1 MVCAEFS
8 VCFWHCSW
16 SSHFCPRLRWQRI
29 RRGLTKPSPRP
40 SQWTGTRR
48 RPIPPAQEQPKNENP
63 PAPEEPKT
71 FTVTYTDGVG
81 GAVFDNEVHS
91 NLPSGT
97 ATPAFSGSLAREGY
111 TFAGW
116 NPAVAET
123 VTADVTYAAKWEEG
137 KTGPRRVTLPTI
149 PGPDVDLAAL
159 DTGHKIDVRF
169 TVLYVGDE
177 FNIGYNYGSSEKTK
191 FVCQY
196 KTNHSDTAYNNHT
209 IAISDIKAAASR
221 ASVNSGY
228 QIVGWSKESNAN
240 PTTWSLNKSGT
251 TACNKGSTI
260 YLVAKNPNPTTKYT
274 YTLNYDANGGTGA
287 PSADS
292 WSTTDAS
299 IRYHSF
305 TVKNTIP
312 TREGYVFKGWKAKD
326 GADTIYAGGA
336 LCSVSQ
342 QGNDVVKNGNTW
354 TRTLYAVWEEAVPS
368 KPEWSDIRRE
378 MQKVSVHVT
387 CINPDVNHTEKTYSY
402 KESNDDTIGS
412 VQDSAGSYTCTVTV
426 HLGRYRLQYNQD
438 FNREHEFASSLTAD
452 VVLQYNGTGWV
463 IASALPLELKL
474 TCGSAPTPNPPGSD
488 VLNSLKV
495 LVKCDSKTYHFE
507 KPYKMDDGDYRLEKV
522 DDNTYTVIVL
532 ADKYV
537 EKYNAVYPGHT
548 LFDNNTKTIK
558 LVYRYGAWTVVGSNG
573 VTFNVSCEQKYTV
586 TYTDGVDGEVIF
598 ADQVSYKK
606 PGEKTPKFRGT
617 PTRTGYKFI
626 GWEPAVVGTVTA
638 NATYTAQWVSISD
651 LDPAPELVS
660 SLYMNFQCTNENASH
675 DHRSEMIAIGY
686 GIGAGGVIV
695 TDAAGNPVYNKDGNI
710 TAVITFYQDS
720 GFLNEYNKRTGV
732 AHRYADYEPKT
743 KSVDGVLIGEVFH
756 MYKKDYPVVFDV
768 VCGSLYTVT
777 YKDGTNG
784 TVFADDVHSN
794 LNANA
799 ATPAFVGGT
808 PTRPGYVFTGWNPAV
823 AATVTGNAT
832 YTAVWEKDANGNGKP
847 DKDEEKYTVTYT
859 DGVEN
864 EEIFADET
872 YSDLLS
878 GTATPA
884 FNGTPTRKGYAFTGW
899 NPAVAATVTGNATY
913 AAVWEEAAP
922 PKPDKPTPPTD
933 EIGGATVAV
942 KCITGHGDL
951 SWKIDSSTFTVG
963 EVTGDDTTGYTCTV
977 TVQAEVYVNAFNS
990 DKKAN
995 GVKHTL
1001 ADDAEKTFTMTYVN
1015 GAWTGP
1021 TNPAVTFEVKCEEE
1035 LVPVHLVIYRN
1046 GDTSKAYK
1054 DVALESQP
1062 KGHVIDLSTIDIAD
1076 YYTGNYEFY
1085 GWYDDGAWNN
1095 YKANPAN
1102 PPAGLK
1108 EKTVNGWTNLKC
1120 MVYDKYQVV
1129 YFQSE
1134 EALRDF
1140 QNDHSKTEGRLYSTT
1155 ALFGSTLPTADAPT
1169 PTRTGYTF
1177 KFWSR
1182 EGQNGDV
1189 TGQTVNGWTNLYAVW
1204 EKNTYTVTY
1213 TDGVDGEAFADQA
1226 YTAKYEDATP
1236 AFEGTPTRKGF
1247 VFDGWNPEV
1256 AETVTEDV
1264 TYTAQWKPVQP
1275 DKKAIE
1281 GAIGRGVAVVC
1292 DNQNVK
1298 HGAKAYKVTL
1308 GEYTASNVMGTAAD
1322 GYTCT
1327 VTVRAAKFIEK
1338 YSSDMS
1344 DAVHTLIAGEPAEK
1358 TIELKWNGEKWV
1370 AETELPVTFHTL
1382 CPPEQPSKKDIEGAI
1397 GRGVKIVCDNQNVKH
1412 GGKDYKPT
1420 QGEYTVSDVTGTASE
1435 GYTCTITV
1443 KAAKIIEKYSSDMGK
1458 THALIVGEQAE
1469 KTVELKWDGE
1479 KWVAK
1484 TELPITFH
1492 VECPPEK
1499 PTYDELKGL
1508 GINAKV
1514 DCTTTTAHNG
1524 KSYTLIED
1532 TYNVSDPE
1540 RKGTAYTCI
1549 LTVNA
1554 KDYVAKYNAEEN
1566 VGPHTLDDRDSKTIE
1581 LTWNGEKW
1589 TAAETSVTFNVKCE
1603 LLTVTYTDGV
1613 KGEEVFADVVY
1624 NDIPYGTNTPAFGTK
1639 DPTRKGYKFLGWE
1652 PVVADTVT
1660 ENATYVAQWEK
1671 LYTVTYTDGAK
1682 GKAFEDQ
1689 VFTDL
1694 ESGTKTPEFNGTPTR
1709 KGYKFLGWEPVVADT
1724 VTENV
1729 TYTAP
1734 VGRTLHRYLHRRRE
1748 GQGVQGS
1755 GLQRS

>member
-1 MVCAEFS
+1 MKNHGLRRIFSLFLALFMVFTLLPTTALAED
-8 VCFWHCSW
+8 
-16 SSHFCPRLRWQRI
+16 
-29 RRGLTKPSPRP
+29 T
-40 SQWTGTRR
+40 TGADETQ
-48 RPIPPAQEQPKNENP
+48 PKTVVVNEGEKKTDPPAQEQPKDEDP
-63 PAPEEPKT
+63 PAPEDPKT
-71 FTVTYTDGVG
+71 FTVTYTDGAD
-81 GAVFDNEVHS
+81 GAVFADKVYS
-91 NLPSGT
+91 NLSSGA
-97 ATPAFSGSLAREGY
+97 ATPAFNGTPERKGY

-116 NPAVAET
+116 NPAVAGT
-123 VTADVTYAAKWEEG
+123 VTADVTYAAQWEAV
-137 KTGPRRVTLPTI
+137 KKRVTVPTI
-149 PGPDVDLAAL
+149 PEPDVNPAAL
-159 DTGHKIDVRF
+159 NTGHKIDVTF

-177 FNIGYNYGSSEKTK
+177 FRIGYNYGSSEKTK

-196 KTNHSDTAYNNHT
+196 SSNHSDTAYNNHT
-209 IAISDIKAAASR
+209 IAISDIKAAAGR
-221 ASVNSGY
+221 ATVNSGY
-228 QIVGWSKESNAN
+228 TIVGWSKESNAN

-292 WSTTDAS
+292 WSTTDAA

-326 GADTIYAGGA
+326 GSDTIYTGGT

-354 TRTLYAVWEEAVPS
+354 TRTLYAVWEEDAPAKPTAPDNDTVKALLGENAVQIICTNAQIGHGS
-368 KPEWSDIRRE
+368 KTFGLIDGTFTVYQSNNRCEVVINSLSPYVNEFNAAVSVPAGTHITDNSMAGQNRTKINLVWSDG
-378 MQKVSVHVT
+378 KWTAADAPAKYHVLCSLQPVEPT
-387 CINPDVNHTEKTYSY
+387 TPGEGDLENIEKLVRIVCDRNIHDA
-402 KESNDDTIGS
+402 KEYGVI
-412 VQDSAGSYTCTVTV
+412 AGSCEFGGIDMTGDVPTCPVTIRAAKYV
-426 HLGRYRLQYNQD
+426 
-438 FNREHEFASSLTAD
+438 EA
-452 VVLQYNGTGWV
+452 YNGTIGVEHTITGDTERLLILAWDANNNV
-463 IASALPLELKL
+463 WRPM
-474 TCGSAPTPNPPGSD
+474 TDTP
-488 VLNSLKV
+488 
-495 LVKCDSKTYHFE
+495 
-507 KPYKMDDGDYRLEKV
+507 
-522 DDNTYTVIVL
+522 
-532 ADKYV
+532 
-537 EKYNAVYPGHT
+537 
-548 LFDNNTKTIK
+548 
-558 LVYRYGAWTVVGSNG
+558 
-573 VTFNVSCEQKYTV
+573 VTF
-586 TYTDGVDGEVIF
+586 
-598 ADQVSYKK
+598 
-606 PGEKTPKFRGT
+606 
-617 PTRTGYKFI
+617 
-626 GWEPAVVGTVTA
+626 
-638 NATYTAQWVSISD
+638 
-651 LDPAPELVS
+651 
-660 SLYMNFQCTNENASH
+660 
-675 DHRSEMIAIGY
+675 
-686 GIGAGGVIV
+686 
-695 TDAAGNPVYNKDGNI
+695 PV
-710 TAVITFYQDS
+710 
-720 GFLNEYNKRTGV
+720 E
-732 AHRYADYEPKT
+732 
-743 KSVDGVLIGEVFH
+743 
-756 MYKKDYPVVFDV
+756 
-768 VCGSLYTVT
+768 
-777 YKDGTNG
+777 
-784 TVFADDVHSN
+784 
-794 LNANA
+794 
-799 ATPAFVGGT
+799 
-808 PTRPGYVFTGWNPAV
+808 
-823 AATVTGNAT
+823 
-832 YTAVWEKDANGNGKP
+832 
-847 DKDEEKYTVTYT
+847 
-859 DGVEN
+859 
-864 EEIFADET
+864 
-872 YSDLLS
+872 
-878 GTATPA
+878 
-884 FNGTPTRKGYAFTGW
+884 
-899 NPAVAATVTGNATY
+899 
-913 AAVWEEAAP
+913 
-922 PKPDKPTPPTD
+922 
-933 EIGGATVAV
+933 
-942 KCITGHGDL
+942 
-951 SWKIDSSTFTVG
+951 
-963 EVTGDDTTGYTCTV
+963 
-977 TVQAEVYVNAFNS
+977 
-990 DKKAN
+990 
-995 GVKHTL
+995 
-1001 ADDAEKTFTMTYVN
+1001 
-1015 GAWTGP
+1015 
-1021 TNPAVTFEVKCEEE
+1021 CEEE
-1035 LVPVHLVIYRN
+1035 LFPVHLVIYRN

-1054 DVALESQP
+1054 DIPLESQP

-1085 GWYDDGAWNN
+1085 GWYDDGLFNI
-1095 YKANPAN
+1095 YKSDPAN

-1134 EALRDF
+1134 EAWRDF

-1155 ALFGSTLPTADAPT
+1155 APFGSTLPTADAPT

-1213 TDGVDGEAFADQA
+1213 TDGVNGEAFADQA

-1236 AFEGTPTRKGF
+1236 AFEGTPARAGYKFLGWEPTVAETVTENATYVAQWEKLYTVTYTDGVDGKAFKDDVHSDLEKDTPTPAFSGDTPTRKGF

-1292 DNQNVK
+1292 DNQNVN
-1298 HGAKAYKVTL
+1298 HGEKKYKPTL
-1308 GEYTASNVMGTAAD
+1308 GEYTVSNVMGTAAD

-1327 VTVRAAKFIEK
+1327 VTVRAAKFVEK
-1338 YSSDMS
+1338 YSSDMG

-1397 GRGVKIVCDNQNVKH
+1397 GRGVKIVCDNQNVNH
-1412 GGKDYKPT
+1412 WGKDYKPT

-1469 KTVELKWDGE
+1469 KTVELKWNGE

-1524 KSYTLIED
+1524 KSYTLIEG

-1624 NDIPYGTNTPAFGTK
+1624 KDIPYGTSTPAFGTK
-1639 DPTRKGYKFLGWE
+1639 DPTRKGYKFVGWE
-1652 PVVADTVT
+1652 PEVAETVT
-1660 ENATYVAQWEK
+1660 GNATYTAKWEK

-1682 GKAFEDQ
+1682 GKAFKDQ
-1689 VFTDL
+1689 VYSDL
-1694 ESGTKTPEFNGTPTR
+1694 ESGTDTPKFDGKPTR
-1709 KGYKFLGWEPVVADT
+1709 KGYTFTGWSPKVTDT
-1724 VTENV
+1724 VTKDV
-1729 TYTAP
+1729 TYVAQWKSVKNGKDNIPKTGDSEI
-1734 VGRTLHRYLHRRRE
+1734 VMVL
-1748 GQGVQGS
+1748 GS
-1755 GLQRS
+1755 VLLFSFCGAAAVSVYDRKRKHF

>member
-1 MVCAEFS
+1 MDRQMKGEYFKMKNHGLRRVFSLFLALFMVFTLLPTTALAED
-8 VCFWHCSW
+8 
-16 SSHFCPRLRWQRI
+16 
-29 RRGLTKPSPRP
+29 T
-40 SQWTGTRR
+40 TGADETQPKTVVVNGDEKRTD
-48 RPIPPAQEQPKNENP
+48 PPAQEQPKNENP

-71 FTVTYTDGVG
+71 FTVTYTDGAD
-81 GAVFDNEVHS
+81 GAVFPNQVYRDLS
-91 NLPSGT
+91 SGT
-97 ATPAFSGSLAREGY
+97 PTPAFSGTPAREGY

-123 VTADVTYAAKWEEG
+123 VTANVTYAAKWEEG

-251 TACNKGSTI
+251 TACNKGTTI

-312 TREGYVFKGWKAKD
+312 TREGYVFKGWKAND
-326 GADTIYAGGA
+326 GSDTIYTGGMTCA
-336 LCSVSQ
+336 VSQ
-342 QGNDVVKNGNTW
+342 YGNDVVKNGNTW
-354 TRTLYAVWEEAVPS
+354 TRTLYAVWEEVAPPMPD
-368 KPEWSDIRRE
+368 KPTAPGEGDLSGLIDNI
-378 MQKVSVHVT
+378 T
-387 CINPDVNHTEKTYSY
+387 VNCTNEAATHELKTKGYTLIS
-402 KESNDDTIGS
+402 
-412 VQDSAGSYTCTVTV
+412 GSYTTSEVA
-426 HLGRYRLQYNQD
+426 GD
-438 FNREHEFASSLTAD
+438 AE
-452 VVLQYNGTGWV
+452 NG
-463 IASALPLELKL
+463 
-474 TCGSAPTPNPPGSD
+474 
-488 VLNSLKV
+488 
-495 LVKCDSKTYHFE
+495 Y
-507 KPYKMDDGDYRLEKV
+507 
-522 DDNTYTVIVL
+522 TYTVTINSQ
-532 ADKYV
+532 KYV
-537 EKYNAVYPGHT
+537 EQFDTDTGAAHDPKGVNATVTLKYT
-548 LFDNNTKTIK
+548 DN
-558 LVYRYGAWTVVGSNG
+558 GWTVES
-573 VTFNVSCEQKYTV
+573 
-586 TYTDGVDGEVIF
+586 
-598 ADQVSYKK
+598 
-606 PGEKTPKFRGT
+606 
-617 PTRTGYKFI
+617 
-626 GWEPAVVGTVTA
+626 
-638 NATYTAQWVSISD
+638 
-651 LDPAPELVS
+651 
-660 SLYMNFQCTNENASH
+660 
-675 DHRSEMIAIGY
+675 
-686 GIGAGGVIV
+686 GA
-695 TDAAGNPVYNKDGNI
+695 
-710 TAVITFYQDS
+710 
-720 GFLNEYNKRTGV
+720 
-732 AHRYADYEPKT
+732 
-743 KSVDGVLIGEVFH
+743 
-756 MYKKDYPVVFDV
+756 PVVFDV
-768 VCGSLYTVT
+768 ACVT
-777 YKDGTNG
+777 EIVPPARPGAEDL
-784 TVFADDVHSN
+784 SN
-794 LNANA
+794 LKAPVDVTCTTKPETHA
-799 ATPAFVGGT
+799 AVHFSLRGGT
-808 PTRPGYVFTGWNPAV
+808 YTIGDV
-823 AATVTGNAT
+823 AGN
-832 YTAVWEKDANGNGKP
+832 E
-847 DKDEEKYTVTYT
+847 T
-859 DGVEN
+859 D
-864 EEIFADET
+864 
-872 YSDLLS
+872 
-878 GTATPA
+878 
-884 FNGTPTRKGYAFTGW
+884 
-899 NPAVAATVTGNATY
+899 
-913 AAVWEEAAP
+913 
-922 PKPDKPTPPTD
+922 
-933 EIGGATVAV
+933 
-942 KCITGHGDL
+942 
-951 SWKIDSSTFTVG
+951 
-963 EVTGDDTTGYTCTV
+963 GYTCDITV
-977 TVQAEVYVNAFNS
+977 TADKYVARYNM
-990 DKKAN
+990 DY
-995 GVKHTL
+995 GKHTL
-1001 ADDAEKTFTMTYVN
+1001 TGDNTKTLTLKYVE
-1015 GAWTGP
+1015 GQW
-1021 TNPAVTFEVKCEEE
+1021 AVDTPITFPVECEED
-1035 LVPVHLVIYRN
+1035 LFPVHLVIYRN
-1046 GDTSKAYK
+1046 GNTTTAYK
-1054 DVALESQP
+1054 DIALESQP

-1085 GWYDDGAWNN
+1085 GWYDDGLFNI
-1095 YKANPAN
+1095 YKSDPAN

-1155 ALFGSTLPTADAPT
+1155 APFGSTLPTADAPT

-1213 TDGVDGEAFADQA
+1213 TDGVNGEAFADQA

-1256 AETVTEDV
+1256 AETVTDNA

-1308 GEYTASNVMGTAAD
+1308 GEYTVSDVMGTAAD

-1397 GRGVKIVCDNQNVKH
+1397 GRGVKIVCDNQNVNH
-1412 GGKDYKPT
+1412 WGKDYKPT

-1458 THALIVGEQAE
+1458 THALIVGEQPE

-1479 KWVAK
+1479 KWVVK

-1514 DCTTTTAHNG
+1514 DCTTTTAHND
-1524 KSYTLIED
+1524 KSYTLIEG
-1532 TYNVSDPE
+1532 TYEVSDPE

-1624 NDIPYGTNTPAFGTK
+1624 KDIPYGTSTPAFGTK
-1639 DPTRKGYKFLGWE
+1639 DPTREGYKFVGWE
-1652 PVVADTVT
+1652 PEVAETVT
-1660 ENATYVAQWEK
+1660 KDVTYTAKWEK
-1671 LYTVTYTDGAK
+1671 LYTVTYNDGVK
-1682 GKAFEDQ
+1682 GKAFKDQ
-1689 VFTDL
+1689 VYKDL
-1694 ESGTKTPEFNGTPTR
+1694 ESGTDTPKFDGKPTR
-1709 KGYKFLGWEPVVADT
+1709 KGYTFTGWSPKVTDT
-1724 VTENV
+1724 VTKDV
-1729 TYTAP
+1729 TYVAQWKSVKNGKDNIPKTGDSEI
-1734 VGRTLHRYLHRRRE
+1734 VMVL
-1748 GQGVQGS
+1748 GS
-1755 GLQRS
+1755 VLLFSFCGAAAVSVYDRKRKHF

>member
-1 MVCAEFS
+1 MVFTLLPTTALAEEDTTGADKTQPEA
-8 VCFWHCSW
+8 VVVDK
-16 SSHFCPRLRWQRI
+16 
-29 RRGLTKPSPRP
+29 GEKKTDPS
-40 SQWTGTRR
+40 
-48 RPIPPAQEQPKNENP
+48 
-63 PAPEEPKT
+63 APEDPKT
-71 FTVTYTDGVG
+71 FTVTYTDGVDG
-81 GAVFDNEVHS
+81 TVFPNQVYR
-91 NLPSGT
+91 NLPSGA
-97 ATPAFSGSLAREGY
+97 ATPAFNGTPERKGY

-116 NPAVAET
+116 NPTVAGT
-123 VTADVTYAAKWEEG
+123 VTADVTYAAQWEE
-137 KTGPRRVTLPTI
+137 KRVTVPTI
-149 PGPDVDLAAL
+149 PGPDPAPAAL
-159 DTGHKIDVRF
+159 NTGHKIDVTF

-177 FNIGYNYGSSEKTK
+177 FRIGYNYGSSEKTK

-196 KTNHSDTAYNNHT
+196 SSNHSDTAYNNHT
-209 IAISDIKAAASR
+209 IAISDIKAAAER
-221 ASVNSGY
+221 ATVDRGY
-228 QIVGWSKESNAN
+228 TIVGWSKEAKAN
-240 PTTWSLNKSGT
+240 PTIWQLNKSGT
-251 TACNKGSTI
+251 TACNKGTTI

-292 WSTTDAS
+292 WSTTDAA

-326 GADTIYAGGA
+326 GSDTIYTGGT

-354 TRTLYAVWEEAVPS
+354 TRTLYAVWEEDAPAKPTAPDNDTVKALLGENAVQIICTNAQIGHGS
-368 KPEWSDIRRE
+368 KTFGLIDGTFTVYQSNNRCEVVINSLSPYVNEFNAAVSVPAGTHITDNSMAGQNRTKINLVWSDG
-378 MQKVSVHVT
+378 KWTAADAPAKYHVLCSLQPVEPT
-387 CINPDVNHTEKTYSY
+387 TPGEGDLENIEKLVRIVCDRNIHDA
-402 KESNDDTIGS
+402 KEYGVI
-412 VQDSAGSYTCTVTV
+412 AGSCEFGGIDMTGDVPTCPVTIRAAKYV
-426 HLGRYRLQYNQD
+426 
-438 FNREHEFASSLTAD
+438 EA
-452 VVLQYNGTGWV
+452 YNGTIGV
-463 IASALPLELKL
+463 EHTI
-474 TCGSAPTPNPPGSD
+474 T
-488 VLNSLKV
+488 
-495 LVKCDSKTYHFE
+495 
-507 KPYKMDDGDYRLEKV
+507 GDTERLL
-522 DDNTYTVIVL
+522 IL
-532 ADKYV
+532 A
-537 EKYNAVYPGHT
+537 
-548 LFDNNTKTIK
+548 
-558 LVYRYGAWTVVGSNG
+558 W
-573 VTFNVSCEQKYTV
+573 
-586 TYTDGVDGEVIF
+586 
-598 ADQVSYKK
+598 
-606 PGEKTPKFRGT
+606 
-617 PTRTGYKFI
+617 
-626 GWEPAVVGTVTA
+626 
-638 NATYTAQWVSISD
+638 
-651 LDPAPELVS
+651 
-660 SLYMNFQCTNENASH
+660 
-675 DHRSEMIAIGY
+675 
-686 GIGAGGVIV
+686 
-695 TDAAGNPVYNKDGNI
+695 
-710 TAVITFYQDS
+710 
-720 GFLNEYNKRTGV
+720 
-732 AHRYADYEPKT
+732 
-743 KSVDGVLIGEVFH
+743 
-756 MYKKDYPVVFDV
+756 
-768 VCGSLYTVT
+768 
-777 YKDGTNG
+777 
-784 TVFADDVHSN
+784 
-794 LNANA
+794 
-799 ATPAFVGGT
+799 
-808 PTRPGYVFTGWNPAV
+808 
-823 AATVTGNAT
+823 
-832 YTAVWEKDANGNGKP
+832 DANNNVWRP
-847 DKDEEKYTVTYT
+847 MT
-859 DGVEN
+859 D
-864 EEIFADET
+864 
-872 YSDLLS
+872 
-878 GTATPA
+878 TP
-884 FNGTPTRKGYAFTGW
+884 
-899 NPAVAATVTGNATY
+899 V
-913 AAVWEEAAP
+913 
-922 PKPDKPTPPTD
+922 
-933 EIGGATVAV
+933 
-942 KCITGHGDL
+942 
-951 SWKIDSSTFTVG
+951 TFTVVCPPAKPG
-963 EVTGDDTTGYTCTV
+963 AEDLAKLEAPVEVACTTKPETHAAARFSLIEGTYDIGDVSGNETDGYTCDIIITADEYV
-977 TVQAEVYVNAFNS
+977 TKYNTDF
-990 DKKAN
+990 
-995 GVKHTL
+995 GKHTL
-1001 ADDAEKTFTMTYVN
+1001 AGDNTKPLTLKYVEGRWVVN
-1015 GAWTGP
+1015 DP
-1021 TNPAVTFEVKCEEE
+1021 VTFAVECEEE
-1035 LVPVHLVIYRN
+1035 LFPVHLVIYRN
-1046 GDTSKAYK
+1046 GNTKTAYK
-1054 DVALESQP
+1054 DIALESQP

-1085 GWYDDGAWNN
+1085 GWYDDGLFNI
-1095 YKANPAN
+1095 YKSDPAN

-1134 EALRDF
+1134 EAWRDF

-1155 ALFGSTLPTADAPT
+1155 APFGSPLPTADAPT

-1213 TDGVDGEAFADQA
+1213 TDGVNGEAFTDQA

-1236 AFEGTPTRKGF
+1236 AFVGTPARAGYKFLGWEPTVAETVTENATYVAQWEKLYTVTYTDGVGEKAFKDDVHSDLEKDTPTPAFSGGTPTRKGF

-1308 GEYTASNVMGTAAD
+1308 GEYTVSDVMGTAAD

-1327 VTVRAAKFIEK
+1327 VTVKATKFIEK
-1338 YSSDMS
+1338 YSSDMG

-1397 GRGVKIVCDNQNVKH
+1397 GRGVKIVCDNQNVNH
-1412 GGKDYKPT
+1412 WGKDYKPT

-1458 THALIVGEQAE
+1458 THELIVGEQAE

-1508 GINAKV
+1508 DINAKV

-1524 KSYTLIED
+1524 KSYTLIEG

-1589 TAAETSVTFNVKCE
+1589 TATETSVTFNVKCE

-1624 NDIPYGTNTPAFGTK
+1624 KDIPYGTSTPAFGTK
-1639 DPTRKGYKFLGWE
+1639 DPTRKGYKFAGWDPE
-1652 PVVADTVT
+1652 VSETVT
-1660 ENATYVAQWEK
+1660 KNVTYTAKWEK

-1682 GKAFEDQ
+1682 GKAFKDQ
-1689 VFTDL
+1689 VYKDL
-1694 ESGTKTPEFNGTPTR
+1694 ESGTDTPKFDGKPTR
-1709 KGYKFLGWEPVVADT
+1709 KGYTFTGWSPKVTDT
-1724 VTENV
+1724 VTKDV
-1729 TYTAP
+1729 TYVAQWKSVKNGKDNIPKTGDSEI
-1734 VGRTLHRYLHRRRE
+1734 VMVL
-1748 GQGVQGS
+1748 GS
-1755 GLQRS
+1755 VLLFSFCGAAAVSVYDRKRKHF

>member
-1 MVCAEFS
+1 M
-8 VCFWHCSW
+8 
-16 SSHFCPRLRWQRI
+16 
-29 RRGLTKPSPRP
+29 
-40 SQWTGTRR
+40 
-48 RPIPPAQEQPKNENP
+48 
-63 PAPEEPKT
+63 
-71 FTVTYTDGVG
+71 
-81 GAVFDNEVHS
+81 
-91 NLPSGT
+91 
-97 ATPAFSGSLAREGY
+97 
-111 TFAGW
+111 
-116 NPAVAET
+116 
-123 VTADVTYAAKWEEG
+123 TADVTYAAKWEEG
-137 KTGPRRVTLPTI
+137 KTGPRRVTVPTI
-149 PGPDVDLAAL
+149 PGPDVDPAAL

-251 TACNKGSTI
+251 TACNKGTTI

-305 TVKNTIP
+305 TVKNTVP
-312 TREGYVFKGWKAKD
+312 TREGYVFKGWKAND
-326 GADTIYAGGA
+326 GSDTIYTGGMTCA
-336 LCSVSQ
+336 VSQ
-342 QGNDVVKNGNTW
+342 YGNDVVKNGNTW
-354 TRTLYAVWEEAVPS
+354 TRTLYAVWEEATPPKPDKPTAPGEGDLSGLIDNITVNCTNEAATHVPNS
-368 KPEWSDIRRE
+368 K
-378 MQKVSVHVT
+378 
-387 CINPDVNHTEKTYSY
+387 SY
-402 KESNDDTIGS
+402 VLI
-412 VQDSAGSYTCTVTV
+412 AGSYNTSEVE
-426 HLGRYRLQYNQD
+426 GD
-438 FNREHEFASSLTAD
+438 AE
-452 VVLQYNGTGWV
+452 NG
-463 IASALPLELKL
+463 
-474 TCGSAPTPNPPGSD
+474 
-488 VLNSLKV
+488 
-495 LVKCDSKTYHFE
+495 Y
-507 KPYKMDDGDYRLEKV
+507 
-522 DDNTYTVIVL
+522 TYTVTINSQ
-532 ADKYV
+532 KYV
-537 EKYNAVYPGHT
+537 EQFDTDTGAAHDPKGVNATVTLKYT
-548 LFDNNTKTIK
+548 DN
-558 LVYRYGAWTVVGSNG
+558 GWTVES
-573 VTFNVSCEQKYTV
+573 
-586 TYTDGVDGEVIF
+586 
-598 ADQVSYKK
+598 
-606 PGEKTPKFRGT
+606 
-617 PTRTGYKFI
+617 
-626 GWEPAVVGTVTA
+626 
-638 NATYTAQWVSISD
+638 
-651 LDPAPELVS
+651 
-660 SLYMNFQCTNENASH
+660 
-675 DHRSEMIAIGY
+675 
-686 GIGAGGVIV
+686 GA
-695 TDAAGNPVYNKDGNI
+695 
-710 TAVITFYQDS
+710 
-720 GFLNEYNKRTGV
+720 
-732 AHRYADYEPKT
+732 
-743 KSVDGVLIGEVFH
+743 
-756 MYKKDYPVVFDV
+756 PVVFDV
-768 VCGSLYTVT
+768 ACVT
-777 YKDGTNG
+777 
-784 TVFADDVHSN
+784 
-794 LNANA
+794 
-799 ATPAFVGGT
+799 
-808 PTRPGYVFTGWNPAV
+808 
-823 AATVTGNAT
+823 
-832 YTAVWEKDANGNGKP
+832 
-847 DKDEEKYTVTYT
+847 
-859 DGVEN
+859 
-864 EEIFADET
+864 EI
-872 YSDLLS
+872 
-878 GTATPA
+878 
-884 FNGTPTRKGYAFTGW
+884 
-899 NPAVAATVTGNATY
+899 V
-913 AAVWEEAAP
+913 P
-922 PKPDKPTPPTD
+922 PEKPTPPTD

-951 SWKIDSSTFTVG
+951 SWTLRDGTFDVG
-963 EVTGDDTTGYTCTV
+963 EVTGDDEKGYTCIITV
-977 TVQAEVYVNAFNS
+977 RAAEYVKYFNENQQ
-990 DKKAN
+990 AN

-1001 ADDAEKTFTMTYVN
+1001 ADDAEKTFTMTYKD
-1015 GAWTGP
+1015 GKWTRP

-1035 LVPVHLVIYRN
+1035 LFPVHLVIYRN

-1054 DVALESQP
+1054 DIALESQP

-1085 GWYDDGAWNN
+1085 GWYDDGAWND

-1129 YFQSE
+1129 YFQSK

-1155 ALFGSTLPTADAPT
+1155 APFGSTLPTADAPT

-1213 TDGVDGEAFADQA
+1213 TDGVNGEAFADQA

-1236 AFEGTPTRKGF
+1236 AFEGTPARAGYKFLGWEPTVAETVTENATYVAQWEKLYTVTYTDGVGGKAFKDDVHSDLEKDTPTPAFSGDTPTRKGF

-1256 AETVTEDV
+1256 AKTVTDDA

-1308 GEYTASNVMGTAAD
+1308 GEYTVSNVMGTAAD

-1397 GRGVKIVCDNQNVKH
+1397 GRGVKIVCDNQNVNH
-1412 GGKDYKPT
+1412 WGKDYKPT

-1624 NDIPYGTNTPAFGTK
+1624 KDIPYGTGTPAFGTK
-1639 DPTRKGYKFLGWE
+1639 DPTREGYKFVGWE
-1652 PVVADTVT
+1652 PEVAETVT
-1660 ENATYVAQWEK
+1660 KDVTYTAKWEK
-1671 LYTVTYTDGAK
+1671 LYTVTYTDGVK
-1682 GKAFEDQ
+1682 GKAFKDQ
-1689 VFTDL
+1689 VYSDL
-1694 ESGTKTPEFNGTPTR
+1694 EAGTDTPKFDGKPTR
-1709 KGYKFLGWEPVVADT
+1709 KGYTFTGWSPKVTDT
-1724 VTENV
+1724 VTKDV
-1729 TYTAP
+1729 TYVAQWKSVKNGKDNIPKTGDSEI
-1734 VGRTLHRYLHRRRE
+1734 VMVL
-1748 GQGVQGS
+1748 GS
-1755 GLQRS
+1755 VLLFSFCGAAAVSVYDRKRKHF

>member
-1 MVCAEFS
+1 MDRQMKGEYFKMKNHGLRRIFSLFLALFMVFTLLPTTALAED
-8 VCFWHCSW
+8 
-16 SSHFCPRLRWQRI
+16 
-29 RRGLTKPSPRP
+29 T
-40 SQWTGTRR
+40 TGADETQ
-48 RPIPPAQEQPKNENP
+48 PKTVVVDEGEKKTDPPAQGQPKNENP

-71 FTVTYTDGVG
+71 FTVTYTDGAD

-111 TFAGW
+111 TFVGW

-251 TACNKGSTI
+251 TACNKGTTI

-305 TVKNTIP
+305 TVKNTVP
-312 TREGYVFKGWKAKD
+312 TREGYVFKGWKAND
-326 GADTIYAGGA
+326 GSDTIYTGGMTCA
-336 LCSVSQ
+336 VSQ
-342 QGNDVVKNGNTW
+342 YGNDVVKNGNTW
-354 TRTLYAVWEEAVPS
+354 TRTLYAVWEEA
-368 KPEWSDIRRE
+368 
-378 MQKVSVHVT
+378 T
-387 CINPDVNHTEKTYSY
+387 
-402 KESNDDTIGS
+402 
-412 VQDSAGSYTCTVTV
+412 
-426 HLGRYRLQYNQD
+426 
-438 FNREHEFASSLTAD
+438 
-452 VVLQYNGTGWV
+452 
-463 IASALPLELKL
+463 
-474 TCGSAPTPNPPGSD
+474 
-488 VLNSLKV
+488 
-495 LVKCDSKTYHFE
+495 
-507 KPYKMDDGDYRLEKV
+507 
-522 DDNTYTVIVL
+522 
-532 ADKYV
+532 
-537 EKYNAVYPGHT
+537 
-548 LFDNNTKTIK
+548 
-558 LVYRYGAWTVVGSNG
+558 
-573 VTFNVSCEQKYTV
+573 
-586 TYTDGVDGEVIF
+586 
-598 ADQVSYKK
+598 
-606 PGEKTPKFRGT
+606 
-617 PTRTGYKFI
+617 
-626 GWEPAVVGTVTA
+626 
-638 NATYTAQWVSISD
+638 
-651 LDPAPELVS
+651 
-660 SLYMNFQCTNENASH
+660 
-675 DHRSEMIAIGY
+675 
-686 GIGAGGVIV
+686 
-695 TDAAGNPVYNKDGNI
+695 
-710 TAVITFYQDS
+710 
-720 GFLNEYNKRTGV
+720 
-732 AHRYADYEPKT
+732 
-743 KSVDGVLIGEVFH
+743 
-756 MYKKDYPVVFDV
+756 
-768 VCGSLYTVT
+768 
-777 YKDGTNG
+777 
-784 TVFADDVHSN
+784 
-794 LNANA
+794 
-799 ATPAFVGGT
+799 
-808 PTRPGYVFTGWNPAV
+808 
-823 AATVTGNAT
+823 
-832 YTAVWEKDANGNGKP
+832 
-847 DKDEEKYTVTYT
+847 
-859 DGVEN
+859 
-864 EEIFADET
+864 
-872 YSDLLS
+872 
-878 GTATPA
+878 
-884 FNGTPTRKGYAFTGW
+884 
-899 NPAVAATVTGNATY
+899 
-913 AAVWEEAAP
+913 P
-922 PKPDKPTPPTD
+922 PKPDKPTAPG
-933 EIGGATVAV
+933 E
-942 KCITGHGDL
+942 GDL
-951 SWKIDSSTFTVG
+951 SGLIDNITVNCTNEAATHVPNSKSYVLIAG
-963 EVTGDDTTGYTCTV
+963 SYNTSEVEGDAENGYTCTV
-977 TVQAEVYVNAFNS
+977 TINSQKYVEQFDTNTRTVHDPKGVNATVTLKYTDNGWTVESGAPVVFDVACVTEIVPPARPGAEDLSNLKAPVDVTCTTKPETHAAVHFS
-990 DKKAN
+990 LRGGTYTIGDVAGNETDGYTCDITVTADKYVARYN
-995 GVKHTL
+995 MDYGKHTL
-1001 ADDAEKTFTMTYVN
+1001 TGDNTKTLTLKYVE
-1015 GAWTGP
+1015 GQW
-1021 TNPAVTFEVKCEEE
+1021 AVDTPITFPVECEEE
-1035 LVPVHLVIYRN
+1035 LFPVHLVIYRN
-1046 GDTSKAYK
+1046 GNTTTAYK
-1054 DVALESQP
+1054 DIALESQP

-1076 YYTGNYEFY
+1076 YYTGNYKFY

-1134 EALRDF
+1134 EAWRDF

-1155 ALFGSTLPTADAPT
+1155 APFGSTLPTADAPT

-1213 TDGVDGEAFADQA
+1213 TDGVNGEAFADQA

-1236 AFEGTPTRKGF
+1236 AFEGTPARKGF
-1247 VFDGWNPEV
+1247 VFDGWTPEV
-1256 AETVTEDV
+1256 AETVTDNA

-1292 DNQNVK
+1292 DNQNVN
-1298 HGAKAYKVTL
+1298 HGEKKYKPTL
-1308 GEYTASNVMGTAAD
+1308 GEYTVSNVMGTAAD

-1397 GRGVKIVCDNQNVKH
+1397 GRGVKIVCDNQNVNH
-1412 GGKDYKPT
+1412 WGKDYKPT

-1624 NDIPYGTNTPAFGTK
+1624 KDIPYGTSTPAFGTK
-1639 DPTRKGYKFLGWE
+1639 DPTREGYKFVGWE
-1652 PVVADTVT
+1652 PEVAETVT
-1660 ENATYVAQWEK
+1660 KDVTYTAKWEK
-1671 LYTVTYTDGAK
+1671 LYTVTYTDGVK
-1682 GKAFEDQ
+1682 GKAFKDQ
-1689 VFTDL
+1689 VYSDL
-1694 ESGTKTPEFNGTPTR
+1694 ESGTDTPKFDGKPTR
-1709 KGYKFLGWEPVVADT
+1709 KGYTFTGWSPKVTDT
-1724 VTENV
+1724 VTKDV
-1729 TYTAP
+1729 TYVAQWKSVKNGKDNIPKTGDSEI
-1734 VGRTLHRYLHRRRE
+1734 VMVL
-1748 GQGVQGS
+1748 GS
-1755 GLQRS
+1755 VLLFSFCGAAAVSVYDRKRKHF

>member
-1 MVCAEFS
+1 MRFTATCRPV
-8 VCFWHCSW
+8 
-16 SSHFCPRLRWQRI
+16 
-29 RRGLTKPSPRP
+29 PRP
-40 SQWTGTRR
+40 
-48 RPIPPAQEQPKNENP
+48 
-63 PAPEEPKT
+63 
-71 FTVTYTDGVG
+71 
-81 GAVFDNEVHS
+81 H
-91 NLPSGT
+91 
-97 ATPAFSGSLAREGY
+97 AFSGTPAREGY

-123 VTADVTYAAKWEEG
+123 VTANVTYVAQWEAG
-137 KTGPRRVTLPTI
+137 KTSARRVTVPPI
-149 PGPDVDLAAL
+149 PDPGVAPAAL
-159 DTGHKIDVRF
+159 NTGHKIDVRF

-209 IAISDIKAAASR
+209 IAISDIKAAAGR

-251 TACNKGSTI
+251 TACNKGTTI

-305 TVKNTIP
+305 TVKNTVP
-312 TREGYVFKGWKAKD
+312 TREGYVFKGWKAND
-326 GADTIYAGGA
+326 GSDTIYTGGMTCA
-336 LCSVSQ
+336 VSQ
-342 QGNDVVKNGNTW
+342 YGNDVVKNGNTW
-354 TRTLYAVWEEAVPS
+354 TRTLYAVWEEA
-368 KPEWSDIRRE
+368 
-378 MQKVSVHVT
+378 T
-387 CINPDVNHTEKTYSY
+387 
-402 KESNDDTIGS
+402 
-412 VQDSAGSYTCTVTV
+412 
-426 HLGRYRLQYNQD
+426 
-438 FNREHEFASSLTAD
+438 
-452 VVLQYNGTGWV
+452 
-463 IASALPLELKL
+463 
-474 TCGSAPTPNPPGSD
+474 
-488 VLNSLKV
+488 
-495 LVKCDSKTYHFE
+495 
-507 KPYKMDDGDYRLEKV
+507 
-522 DDNTYTVIVL
+522 
-532 ADKYV
+532 
-537 EKYNAVYPGHT
+537 
-548 LFDNNTKTIK
+548 
-558 LVYRYGAWTVVGSNG
+558 
-573 VTFNVSCEQKYTV
+573 
-586 TYTDGVDGEVIF
+586 
-598 ADQVSYKK
+598 
-606 PGEKTPKFRGT
+606 
-617 PTRTGYKFI
+617 
-626 GWEPAVVGTVTA
+626 
-638 NATYTAQWVSISD
+638 
-651 LDPAPELVS
+651 
-660 SLYMNFQCTNENASH
+660 
-675 DHRSEMIAIGY
+675 
-686 GIGAGGVIV
+686 
-695 TDAAGNPVYNKDGNI
+695 
-710 TAVITFYQDS
+710 
-720 GFLNEYNKRTGV
+720 
-732 AHRYADYEPKT
+732 
-743 KSVDGVLIGEVFH
+743 
-756 MYKKDYPVVFDV
+756 
-768 VCGSLYTVT
+768 
-777 YKDGTNG
+777 
-784 TVFADDVHSN
+784 
-794 LNANA
+794 
-799 ATPAFVGGT
+799 
-808 PTRPGYVFTGWNPAV
+808 
-823 AATVTGNAT
+823 
-832 YTAVWEKDANGNGKP
+832 
-847 DKDEEKYTVTYT
+847 
-859 DGVEN
+859 
-864 EEIFADET
+864 
-872 YSDLLS
+872 
-878 GTATPA
+878 
-884 FNGTPTRKGYAFTGW
+884 
-899 NPAVAATVTGNATY
+899 
-913 AAVWEEAAP
+913 P
-922 PKPDKPTPPTD
+922 PKPDKPTAPG
-933 EIGGATVAV
+933 E
-942 KCITGHGDL
+942 GDL
-951 SWKIDSSTFTVG
+951 SGLIGNITVNCTNG
-963 EVTGDDTTGYTCTV
+963 KAAHELKAKGYTLISGSYTTNEVAGDAENGYTYTVTINSQKYVEQFDADTGAAHDPKDASATVTLKYTDNGWTVTSGTPVVFNVACVTEIVPPAKPGAEDLAKLEAPVEVACTTKPETHNAARFPLIEGTYNIGDVSGNETDGYTCDIIITADEYV
-977 TVQAEVYVNAFNS
+977 TKYNTDF
-990 DKKAN
+990 
-995 GVKHTL
+995 GKHTL
-1001 ADDAEKTFTMTYVN
+1001 PGDNSKTLTLKYVEGQWAVDA
-1015 GAWTGP
+1015 P
-1021 TNPAVTFEVKCEEE
+1021 VTFPVECEEE
-1035 LVPVHLVIYRN
+1035 LFPVHLVIYRN

-1062 KGHVIDLSTIDIAD
+1062 KGHVIDLSTINIAD
-1076 YYTGNYEFY
+1076 HYTGNYEFY
-1085 GWYDDGAWNN
+1085 GWYDDGLFNI
-1095 YKANPAN
+1095 YKSDPAN

-1213 TDGVDGEAFADQA
+1213 TDGVNGEAFADQV

-1236 AFEGTPTRKGF
+1236 AFDGTPARAGYKFLGWEPTVAETVTENATYVAQWEKLYTVTYTDGVDEKVFKDDVHSDLEKDTKTPAFSGGTPTRKGF

-1292 DNQNVK
+1292 DNQNVN
-1298 HGAKAYKVTL
+1298 HGEKKYKPTL
-1308 GEYTASNVMGTAAD
+1308 GEYTVSDVMGTAAD

-1327 VTVRAAKFIEK
+1327 VTVKAAKFIEK
-1338 YSSDMS
+1338 YNSDMG

-1397 GRGVKIVCDNQNVKH
+1397 GRGVRIVCDNQHVNH
-1412 GGKDYKPT
+1412 WAKDYKPT

-1443 KAAKIIEKYSSDMGK
+1443 KAAKIVEKYGSDFGK
-1458 THALIVGEQAE
+1458 PHDLIIGEAAE

-1499 PTYDELKGL
+1499 PTYDELKEL
-1508 GINAKV
+1508 GIDAKV
-1514 DCTTTTAHNG
+1514 HCATTTAHTDAT
-1524 KSYTLIED
+1524 YALIGG
-1532 TYNVSDPE
+1532 TYEISDPA
-1540 RKGTAYTCI
+1540 RKGTVYTCT
-1549 LTVNA
+1549 LTVKA

-1613 KGEEVFADVVY
+1613 KGEEVFEDVVY

-1689 VFTDL
+1689 VYSDL
-1694 ESGTKTPEFNGTPTR
+1694 EAGTDTPKFDGKPTR
-1709 KGYKFLGWEPVVADT
+1709 KGYTFTGWSPKVTDT
-1724 VTENV
+1724 VTKDV
-1729 TYTAP
+1729 TYVAQWKSVKNGKDNIPKTGDSEI
-1734 VGRTLHRYLHRRRE
+1734 VMVL
-1748 GQGVQGS
+1748 GS
-1755 GLQRS
+1755 VLLFSFCGAAAVSVYDRKRKHF

>member
-1 MVCAEFS
+1 MQTVCAFGMDRQMKGEYFKMKNHGLRRIFS
-8 VCFWHCSW
+8 LFLALFMVFTLL
-16 SSHFCPRLRWQRI
+16 PTTALAED
-29 RRGLTKPSPRP
+29 T
-40 SQWTGTRR
+40 TGADETQ
-48 RPIPPAQEQPKNENP
+48 PKTVVVNEGEKKTDPPAQEQPKDEDP

-71 FTVTYTDGVG
+71 FTVTYTDGAD
-81 GAVFDNEVHS
+81 GAVFADKVYRDLS
-91 NLPSGT
+91 SGT
-97 ATPAFSGSLAREGY
+97 PTPAFSGTPAREGY

-116 NPAVAET
+116 NPAVTET
-123 VTADVTYAAKWEEG
+123 VTANVTYVAQWEAG
-137 KTGPRRVTLPTI
+137 KTNARRVTLPTI
-149 PGPDVDLAAL
+149 PEPDIAPAAL
-159 DTGHKIDVRF
+159 NTGHKIDVRF

-177 FNIGYNYGSSEKTK
+177 FNIGYNYGSSEKTQ

-209 IAISDIKAAASR
+209 IAISDIKAAAGR

-251 TACNKGSTI
+251 TACNKGTTI

-305 TVKNTIP
+305 TVKNTVP
-312 TREGYVFKGWKAKD
+312 TREGYVFKGWKAND
-326 GADTIYAGGA
+326 GSDTIYTGGMTCA
-336 LCSVSQ
+336 VSQ
-342 QGNDVVKNGNTW
+342 YGNDVVKNGNTW
-354 TRTLYAVWEEAVPS
+354 TRTLYAVWEEA
-368 KPEWSDIRRE
+368 
-378 MQKVSVHVT
+378 T
-387 CINPDVNHTEKTYSY
+387 
-402 KESNDDTIGS
+402 
-412 VQDSAGSYTCTVTV
+412 
-426 HLGRYRLQYNQD
+426 
-438 FNREHEFASSLTAD
+438 
-452 VVLQYNGTGWV
+452 
-463 IASALPLELKL
+463 
-474 TCGSAPTPNPPGSD
+474 
-488 VLNSLKV
+488 
-495 LVKCDSKTYHFE
+495 
-507 KPYKMDDGDYRLEKV
+507 
-522 DDNTYTVIVL
+522 
-532 ADKYV
+532 
-537 EKYNAVYPGHT
+537 
-548 LFDNNTKTIK
+548 
-558 LVYRYGAWTVVGSNG
+558 
-573 VTFNVSCEQKYTV
+573 
-586 TYTDGVDGEVIF
+586 
-598 ADQVSYKK
+598 
-606 PGEKTPKFRGT
+606 
-617 PTRTGYKFI
+617 
-626 GWEPAVVGTVTA
+626 
-638 NATYTAQWVSISD
+638 
-651 LDPAPELVS
+651 
-660 SLYMNFQCTNENASH
+660 
-675 DHRSEMIAIGY
+675 
-686 GIGAGGVIV
+686 
-695 TDAAGNPVYNKDGNI
+695 
-710 TAVITFYQDS
+710 
-720 GFLNEYNKRTGV
+720 
-732 AHRYADYEPKT
+732 
-743 KSVDGVLIGEVFH
+743 
-756 MYKKDYPVVFDV
+756 
-768 VCGSLYTVT
+768 
-777 YKDGTNG
+777 
-784 TVFADDVHSN
+784 
-794 LNANA
+794 
-799 ATPAFVGGT
+799 
-808 PTRPGYVFTGWNPAV
+808 
-823 AATVTGNAT
+823 
-832 YTAVWEKDANGNGKP
+832 
-847 DKDEEKYTVTYT
+847 
-859 DGVEN
+859 
-864 EEIFADET
+864 
-872 YSDLLS
+872 
-878 GTATPA
+878 
-884 FNGTPTRKGYAFTGW
+884 
-899 NPAVAATVTGNATY
+899 
-913 AAVWEEAAP
+913 P
-922 PKPDKPTPPTD
+922 PKPDKPTAPG
-933 EIGGATVAV
+933 E
-942 KCITGHGDL
+942 GDL
-951 SWKIDSSTFTVG
+951 SGLIGNITVNCTNG
-963 EVTGDDTTGYTCTV
+963 KAAHELKAKGYTLISGSYTTNEVAGDAENGYTCTV
-977 TVQAEVYVNAFNS
+977 TINSQKYVEQFDTNTRTVHDPKGVNATVTLKYTDNGWTVESGAPVVFDVACVTEIVPPARPGAEDLSNLKAPVDVTCTTKPETHAAVHFS
-990 DKKAN
+990 LRGGTYTIGDVAGNETDGYTCDITVTADKYVARYN
-995 GVKHTL
+995 MDYGKHTL
-1001 ADDAEKTFTMTYVN
+1001 TGDNTKTLTLKYVE
-1015 GAWTGP
+1015 GQW
-1021 TNPAVTFEVKCEEE
+1021 AVDTPITFPVECEEE
-1035 LVPVHLVIYRN
+1035 LFPVHLVIYRN

-1085 GWYDDGAWNN
+1085 GWYDDGLFNI
-1095 YKANPAN
+1095 YKSDPAN

-1213 TDGVDGEAFADQA
+1213 TDGVNGEAFADQA

-1236 AFEGTPTRKGF
+1236 AFEGTPARKGF

-1256 AETVTEDV
+1256 AETVTDNA

-1308 GEYTASNVMGTAAD
+1308 GEYTVSNVMGTAAD

-1397 GRGVKIVCDNQNVKH
+1397 GRGVRIVCDNQNVNH
-1412 GGKDYKPT
+1412 WGKDYKPT

-1589 TAAETSVTFNVKCE
+1589 TAAETRVTFNVKCE

-1624 NDIPYGTNTPAFGTK
+1624 KDIPYGTSTPAFGTK
-1639 DPTRKGYKFLGWE
+1639 DPTREGYKFVGWE
-1652 PVVADTVT
+1652 PEVAETVT
-1660 ENATYVAQWEK
+1660 ENVTYTAKWEK
-1671 LYTVTYTDGAK
+1671 LYTVTYTDGVK
-1682 GKAFEDQ
+1682 GKAFKDQ
-1689 VFTDL
+1689 VYSDL
-1694 ESGTKTPEFNGTPTR
+1694 ESGTDTPKFDGKPTR
-1709 KGYKFLGWEPVVADT
+1709 KGYTFTGWSPKVTDT
-1724 VTENV
+1724 VTKDV
-1729 TYTAP
+1729 TYVAQWKSVKNGKDNIPKTGDSEI
-1734 VGRTLHRYLHRRRE
+1734 VMVL
-1748 GQGVQGS
+1748 GS
-1755 GLQRS
+1755 VLLFSFCGAAAVSVYDRKRKHF

>member
-1 MVCAEFS
+1 M
-8 VCFWHCSW
+8 
-16 SSHFCPRLRWQRI
+16 
-29 RRGLTKPSPRP
+29 
-40 SQWTGTRR
+40 
-48 RPIPPAQEQPKNENP
+48 
-63 PAPEEPKT
+63 
-71 FTVTYTDGVG
+71 
-81 GAVFDNEVHS
+81 
-91 NLPSGT
+91 
-97 ATPAFSGSLAREGY
+97 
-111 TFAGW
+111 
-116 NPAVAET
+116 
-123 VTADVTYAAKWEEG
+123 TADVTYAAKWEEG
-137 KTGPRRVTLPTI
+137 KTNARRVPLPTI
-149 PGPDVDLAAL
+149 PKPDPAPADLN
-159 DTGHKIDVRF
+159 TGHKIDVRF

-209 IAISDIKAAASR
+209 IAISDIKAAAGR

-292 WSTTDAS
+292 WSTTDAA

-312 TREGYVFKGWKAKD
+312 TREGYVFKGWKAND
-326 GADTIYAGGA
+326 GSDTIYTGGMTCA
-336 LCSVSQ
+336 VSQ
-342 QGNDVVKNGNTW
+342 YGNDVVKNGNTW
-354 TRTLYAVWEEAVPS
+354 TRTLYAVWEEA
-368 KPEWSDIRRE
+368 
-378 MQKVSVHVT
+378 T
-387 CINPDVNHTEKTYSY
+387 
-402 KESNDDTIGS
+402 
-412 VQDSAGSYTCTVTV
+412 
-426 HLGRYRLQYNQD
+426 
-438 FNREHEFASSLTAD
+438 
-452 VVLQYNGTGWV
+452 
-463 IASALPLELKL
+463 
-474 TCGSAPTPNPPGSD
+474 
-488 VLNSLKV
+488 
-495 LVKCDSKTYHFE
+495 
-507 KPYKMDDGDYRLEKV
+507 
-522 DDNTYTVIVL
+522 
-532 ADKYV
+532 
-537 EKYNAVYPGHT
+537 
-548 LFDNNTKTIK
+548 
-558 LVYRYGAWTVVGSNG
+558 
-573 VTFNVSCEQKYTV
+573 
-586 TYTDGVDGEVIF
+586 
-598 ADQVSYKK
+598 
-606 PGEKTPKFRGT
+606 
-617 PTRTGYKFI
+617 
-626 GWEPAVVGTVTA
+626 
-638 NATYTAQWVSISD
+638 
-651 LDPAPELVS
+651 
-660 SLYMNFQCTNENASH
+660 
-675 DHRSEMIAIGY
+675 
-686 GIGAGGVIV
+686 
-695 TDAAGNPVYNKDGNI
+695 
-710 TAVITFYQDS
+710 
-720 GFLNEYNKRTGV
+720 
-732 AHRYADYEPKT
+732 
-743 KSVDGVLIGEVFH
+743 
-756 MYKKDYPVVFDV
+756 
-768 VCGSLYTVT
+768 
-777 YKDGTNG
+777 
-784 TVFADDVHSN
+784 
-794 LNANA
+794 
-799 ATPAFVGGT
+799 
-808 PTRPGYVFTGWNPAV
+808 
-823 AATVTGNAT
+823 
-832 YTAVWEKDANGNGKP
+832 
-847 DKDEEKYTVTYT
+847 
-859 DGVEN
+859 
-864 EEIFADET
+864 
-872 YSDLLS
+872 
-878 GTATPA
+878 
-884 FNGTPTRKGYAFTGW
+884 
-899 NPAVAATVTGNATY
+899 
-913 AAVWEEAAP
+913 P
-922 PKPDKPTPPTD
+922 PKPDKPTAPG
-933 EIGGATVAV
+933 E
-942 KCITGHGDL
+942 GDL
-951 SWKIDSSTFTVG
+951 SGLIGNITVNCTNG
-963 EVTGDDTTGYTCTV
+963 KAAHELKTKGYTLISGSYTTSEVAGDAENGYTCTV
-977 TVQAEVYVNAFNS
+977 TINSQKYVEQFDTNTRTVHDPKGVNATVTLKYTDNGWTVESGAPVVFDVACVTEIVPPAKPGAEDLAKLEAPVEVVCTTKPETHAAAHFSLGDGTYTIGDVAGNETDGYTCDITVTA
-990 DKKAN
+990 DKYVARYN
-995 GVKHTL
+995 MDYGKHTL
-1001 ADDAEKTFTMTYVN
+1001 TGDNSKTLTLKYVEGRWVVN
-1015 GAWTGP
+1015 DP
-1021 TNPAVTFEVKCEEE
+1021 VTFPVECEEE
-1035 LVPVHLVIYRN
+1035 LFPVHLVIYRN

-1054 DVALESQP
+1054 DIPLESQP

-1076 YYTGNYEFY
+1076 YYTGNYKFY

-1213 TDGVDGEAFADQA
+1213 TDGVNGEAFADQA

-1236 AFEGTPTRKGF
+1236 AFEGTPARAGYKFLGWEPTVAETVTENATYVAQWEKLYTVTYTDGVGEKAFKDDVHSDLEKDTPTPAFSGGTPTRKGF

-1292 DNQNVK
+1292 DNQNVN
-1298 HGAKAYKVTL
+1298 HGEKKYKPTL
-1308 GEYTASNVMGTAAD
+1308 GEYTVSNVMGTAAD

-1397 GRGVKIVCDNQNVKH
+1397 GRGVKIVCDNQNVNH
-1412 GGKDYKPT
+1412 WGKDYKPT

-1624 NDIPYGTNTPAFGTK
+1624 KDIPYGTSTPAFGTK
-1639 DPTRKGYKFLGWE
+1639 DPTREGYKFVGWE
-1652 PVVADTVT
+1652 PEVAETVT
-1660 ENATYVAQWEK
+1660 KNVTYTAKWEK
-1671 LYTVTYTDGAK
+1671 LYTVTYTDGVK
-1682 GKAFEDQ
+1682 GKAFKDQ
-1689 VFTDL
+1689 VYSDL
-1694 ESGTKTPEFNGTPTR
+1694 EAGTDTPKFDGKPTR
-1709 KGYKFLGWEPVVADT
+1709 KGYTFTGWSPKVTDT
-1724 VTENV
+1724 VTKDV
-1729 TYTAP
+1729 TYVAQWKSVKNGKDNIPKTGDSEI
-1734 VGRTLHRYLHRRRE
+1734 VMVL
-1748 GQGVQGS
+1748 GS
-1755 GLQRS
+1755 VLLFSFCGAAAVSVYDRKRKHF

>member
-1 MVCAEFS
+1 M
-8 VCFWHCSW
+8 
-16 SSHFCPRLRWQRI
+16 P
-29 RRGLTKPSPRP
+29 
-40 SQWTGTRR
+40 
-48 RPIPPAQEQPKNENP
+48 
-63 PAPEEPKT
+63 
-71 FTVTYTDGVG
+71 
-81 GAVFDNEVHS
+81 
-91 NLPSGT
+91 
-97 ATPAFSGSLAREGY
+97 
-111 TFAGW
+111 
-116 NPAVAET
+116 
-123 VTADVTYAAKWEEG
+123 
-137 KTGPRRVTLPTI
+137 LPTI
-149 PGPDVDLAAL
+149 PKPDPAPADLN
-159 DTGHKIDVRF
+159 TGHKIDVRF

-196 KTNHSDTAYNNHT
+196 KTNHSDTAYNKHT

-251 TACNKGSTI
+251 TACNKGTTI

-312 TREGYVFKGWKAKD
+312 TREGYVFKGWKAND
-326 GADTIYAGGA
+326 GSDTIYTGGMTCA
-336 LCSVSQ
+336 VSQ
-342 QGNDVVKNGNTW
+342 YGNDVVKNGNTW
-354 TRTLYAVWEEAVPS
+354 TRTLYAVWEEA
-368 KPEWSDIRRE
+368 
-378 MQKVSVHVT
+378 T
-387 CINPDVNHTEKTYSY
+387 
-402 KESNDDTIGS
+402 
-412 VQDSAGSYTCTVTV
+412 
-426 HLGRYRLQYNQD
+426 
-438 FNREHEFASSLTAD
+438 
-452 VVLQYNGTGWV
+452 
-463 IASALPLELKL
+463 
-474 TCGSAPTPNPPGSD
+474 
-488 VLNSLKV
+488 
-495 LVKCDSKTYHFE
+495 
-507 KPYKMDDGDYRLEKV
+507 
-522 DDNTYTVIVL
+522 
-532 ADKYV
+532 
-537 EKYNAVYPGHT
+537 
-548 LFDNNTKTIK
+548 
-558 LVYRYGAWTVVGSNG
+558 
-573 VTFNVSCEQKYTV
+573 
-586 TYTDGVDGEVIF
+586 
-598 ADQVSYKK
+598 
-606 PGEKTPKFRGT
+606 
-617 PTRTGYKFI
+617 
-626 GWEPAVVGTVTA
+626 
-638 NATYTAQWVSISD
+638 
-651 LDPAPELVS
+651 
-660 SLYMNFQCTNENASH
+660 
-675 DHRSEMIAIGY
+675 
-686 GIGAGGVIV
+686 
-695 TDAAGNPVYNKDGNI
+695 
-710 TAVITFYQDS
+710 
-720 GFLNEYNKRTGV
+720 
-732 AHRYADYEPKT
+732 
-743 KSVDGVLIGEVFH
+743 
-756 MYKKDYPVVFDV
+756 
-768 VCGSLYTVT
+768 
-777 YKDGTNG
+777 
-784 TVFADDVHSN
+784 
-794 LNANA
+794 
-799 ATPAFVGGT
+799 
-808 PTRPGYVFTGWNPAV
+808 
-823 AATVTGNAT
+823 
-832 YTAVWEKDANGNGKP
+832 
-847 DKDEEKYTVTYT
+847 
-859 DGVEN
+859 
-864 EEIFADET
+864 
-872 YSDLLS
+872 
-878 GTATPA
+878 
-884 FNGTPTRKGYAFTGW
+884 
-899 NPAVAATVTGNATY
+899 
-913 AAVWEEAAP
+913 P
-922 PKPDKPTPPTD
+922 PKPDKPTAPG
-933 EIGGATVAV
+933 E
-942 KCITGHGDL
+942 GDL
-951 SWKIDSSTFTVG
+951 SGLIGNITVNCTNNAATHTLKSKGYALIASSYTPSEVAGDAENGYTYTVTINSQKYVEQFDTDTG
-963 EVTGDDTTGYTCTV
+963 AAHDPKGVNATVTLKYTDNGWTVESGAPVVFDVACVTEIVPPAKPGAEDLSNLKAPVDVTCTTKPETHAAVHFSLRGGTYTIGDVAGNETDGYTCDITV
-977 TVQAEVYVNAFNS
+977 TADKYVARYNM
-990 DKKAN
+990 DY
-995 GVKHTL
+995 GKHTL
-1001 ADDAEKTFTMTYVN
+1001 TGDNTKTLTLKYVE
-1015 GAWTGP
+1015 GQW
-1021 TNPAVTFEVKCEEE
+1021 AVDTPITFPVECEEE
-1035 LVPVHLVIYRN
+1035 LFPVHLVIYRN

-1054 DVALESQP
+1054 DIPLESQP

-1085 GWYDDGAWNN
+1085 GWYDDGAWND

-1129 YFQSE
+1129 YFQSK

-1155 ALFGSTLPTADAPT
+1155 APFGSTLPTADAPT

-1213 TDGVDGEAFADQA
+1213 TDGVNGEAFADQA

-1236 AFEGTPTRKGF
+1236 AFEGTPARAGYKFLGWEPTVAETVTENATYVAQWEKLYTVTYTDGVDGKAFKDDVHSDLEKDTPTPAFSGGTPTRKGF

-1292 DNQNVK
+1292 DNQNVN
-1298 HGAKAYKVTL
+1298 HGEKKYKPTL
-1308 GEYTASNVMGTAAD
+1308 GEYTVSNVMGTAAD

-1469 KTVELKWDGE
+1469 KTVELKWNGE

-1514 DCTTTTAHNG
+1514 DCTTTTAHND
-1524 KSYTLIED
+1524 KSYTLIEG

-1624 NDIPYGTNTPAFGTK
+1624 KDIPYGTSTPAFGTK
-1639 DPTRKGYKFLGWE
+1639 DPTRKGYKFVGWE
-1652 PVVADTVT
+1652 PEVAETVT
-1660 ENATYVAQWEK
+1660 KDVTYTAKWEK
-1671 LYTVTYTDGAK
+1671 LYTVTYTDGVK
-1682 GKAFEDQ
+1682 GKAFKDQ
-1689 VFTDL
+1689 VYSDL
-1694 ESGTKTPEFNGTPTR
+1694 EAGTDTPKFDGKPTR
-1709 KGYKFLGWEPVVADT
+1709 KGYTFTGWSPKVTDT
-1724 VTENV
+1724 VTKDV
-1729 TYTAP
+1729 TYVAQWKSVKNGKDNIPKTGDSEI
-1734 VGRTLHRYLHRRRE
+1734 VMVL
-1748 GQGVQGS
+1748 GS
-1755 GLQRS
+1755 VLLFSFCGAAAVSVYDRKRKHF

>member
-1 MVCAEFS
+1 MDRQMKGEYFKMKNHGLRRIFSLFLALFMVFTLLPTTALAED
-8 VCFWHCSW
+8 
-16 SSHFCPRLRWQRI
+16 
-29 RRGLTKPSPRP
+29 T
-40 SQWTGTRR
+40 TGADETQ
-48 RPIPPAQEQPKNENP
+48 PKTVVVDEGEKKTDPPAQEQPKNENP

-71 FTVTYTDGVG
+71 FTVTYTDGAD
-81 GAVFDNEVHS
+81 GAVFDNDVHS

-137 KTGPRRVTLPTI
+137 KTNARRVPLPTI
-149 PGPDVDLAAL
+149 PKPDPAPADLN
-159 DTGHKIDVRF
+159 TGHKIDVRF

-251 TACNKGSTI
+251 TACNKGTTI

-305 TVKNTIP
+305 TVKNTVP
-312 TREGYVFKGWKAKD
+312 TREGYVFKGWKAND
-326 GADTIYAGGA
+326 GSDTIYTGGMTCA
-336 LCSVSQ
+336 VSQ
-342 QGNDVVKNGNTW
+342 YGNDVVKNGNTW
-354 TRTLYAVWEEAVPS
+354 TRTLYAVWEEA
-368 KPEWSDIRRE
+368 
-378 MQKVSVHVT
+378 
-387 CINPDVNHTEKTYSY
+387 
-402 KESNDDTIGS
+402 
-412 VQDSAGSYTCTVTV
+412 
-426 HLGRYRLQYNQD
+426 
-438 FNREHEFASSLTAD
+438 
-452 VVLQYNGTGWV
+452 
-463 IASALPLELKL
+463 
-474 TCGSAPTPNPPGSD
+474 
-488 VLNSLKV
+488 
-495 LVKCDSKTYHFE
+495 
-507 KPYKMDDGDYRLEKV
+507 
-522 DDNTYTVIVL
+522 
-532 ADKYV
+532 
-537 EKYNAVYPGHT
+537 
-548 LFDNNTKTIK
+548 
-558 LVYRYGAWTVVGSNG
+558 
-573 VTFNVSCEQKYTV
+573 
-586 TYTDGVDGEVIF
+586 
-598 ADQVSYKK
+598 
-606 PGEKTPKFRGT
+606 
-617 PTRTGYKFI
+617 
-626 GWEPAVVGTVTA
+626 
-638 NATYTAQWVSISD
+638 
-651 LDPAPELVS
+651 
-660 SLYMNFQCTNENASH
+660 
-675 DHRSEMIAIGY
+675 
-686 GIGAGGVIV
+686 
-695 TDAAGNPVYNKDGNI
+695 
-710 TAVITFYQDS
+710 
-720 GFLNEYNKRTGV
+720 
-732 AHRYADYEPKT
+732 
-743 KSVDGVLIGEVFH
+743 
-756 MYKKDYPVVFDV
+756 
-768 VCGSLYTVT
+768 
-777 YKDGTNG
+777 
-784 TVFADDVHSN
+784 
-794 LNANA
+794 
-799 ATPAFVGGT
+799 
-808 PTRPGYVFTGWNPAV
+808 
-823 AATVTGNAT
+823 
-832 YTAVWEKDANGNGKP
+832 
-847 DKDEEKYTVTYT
+847 
-859 DGVEN
+859 
-864 EEIFADET
+864 
-872 YSDLLS
+872 
-878 GTATPA
+878 
-884 FNGTPTRKGYAFTGW
+884 
-899 NPAVAATVTGNATY
+899 
-913 AAVWEEAAP
+913 AP
-922 PKPDKPTPPTD
+922 PKPDKPTAPG
-933 EIGGATVAV
+933 E
-942 KCITGHGDL
+942 GDL
-951 SWKIDSSTFTVG
+951 SGLIGNITVNCTNG
-963 EVTGDDTTGYTCTV
+963 KAAHELKTKGYTLISGSYTTSEVAGDAENGYTYTVTINSQKYVEQFDTNTRTVHDPKGVNATVTLKYTDNGWTVESGAPVVFDVACVTEIVPPAKPGAEDLSNLKAPVDVTCTTKPETHAAVHFSLRGGTYTIGDVAGNETDGYTCDITV
-977 TVQAEVYVNAFNS
+977 TADKYVARYNM
-990 DKKAN
+990 DY
-995 GVKHTL
+995 GKHTL
-1001 ADDAEKTFTMTYVN
+1001 TGDNTKTLTLKYVE
-1015 GAWTGP
+1015 GQW
-1021 TNPAVTFEVKCEEE
+1021 AVDTPITFPVECEED
-1035 LVPVHLVIYRN
+1035 LFPVHLVIYRN
-1046 GDTSKAYK
+1046 GNTTTAYK
-1054 DVALESQP
+1054 DIALESQP

-1085 GWYDDGAWNN
+1085 GWYDDGLFNI
-1095 YKANPAN
+1095 YKSDPAN

-1155 ALFGSTLPTADAPT
+1155 APFGSTLPTADAPT

-1213 TDGVDGEAFADQA
+1213 TDGVNGEAFADQA

-1236 AFEGTPTRKGF
+1236 AFEGTPARAGYKFLGWEPTVAETVTENATYVAQWEKLYTVTYTDGVDGKAFKDDVHSDLEKDTPTPAFSGDTPTRKGF

-1292 DNQNVK
+1292 DNQNVN
-1298 HGAKAYKVTL
+1298 HGEKKYKPTL
-1308 GEYTASNVMGTAAD
+1308 GEYTVSNVMGTAAD

-1338 YSSDMS
+1338 YSSDMG

-1397 GRGVKIVCDNQNVKH
+1397 GRGVKIVCDNQNVNH
-1412 GGKDYKPT
+1412 WGKDYKPT

-1435 GYTCTITV
+1435 GYTCTVTV
-1443 KAAKIIEKYSSDMGK
+1443 KAAKIVEKYGSDFGK
-1458 THALIVGEQAE
+1458 PHDLIIGEAAE

-1613 KGEEVFADVVY
+1613 KGEEVFEDVVY
-1624 NDIPYGTNTPAFGTK
+1624 KDIPYGTSTPAFGTK
-1639 DPTRKGYKFLGWE
+1639 DPTREGYKFVGWE
-1652 PVVADTVT
+1652 PEVAETVT
-1660 ENATYVAQWEK
+1660 KNVTYTAKWEK

-1682 GKAFEDQ
+1682 GKAFKDQ
-1689 VFTDL
+1689 VYKDL
-1694 ESGTKTPEFNGTPTR
+1694 ESGTDTPKFDGKPTR
-1709 KGYKFLGWEPVVADT
+1709 KGYTFTGWSPKVTDT
-1724 VTENV
+1724 VTKDV
-1729 TYTAP
+1729 TYVAQWKSVKNGKDNIPKTGDSEI
-1734 VGRTLHRYLHRRRE
+1734 VMVL
-1748 GQGVQGS
+1748 GS
-1755 GLQRS
+1755 VLLFSFCGAAAVSVYDRKRKHF

>member
-1 MVCAEFS
+1 MDRQMKGEYFKMKNHGLRRIFSLFLALFMVFTLLPTTALAEDTTGADETQPKT
-8 VCFWHCSW
+8 VVVDEGEKKTDP
-16 SSHFCPRLRWQRI
+16 PRE
-29 RRGLTKPSPRP
+29 
-40 SQWTGTRR
+40 
-48 RPIPPAQEQPKNENP
+48 EQPKNENP

-71 FTVTYTDGVG
+71 FTVTYTDGAD
-81 GAVFDNEVHS
+81 GAVFPNQVYR

-97 ATPAFSGSLAREGY
+97 ATPAFSGTPAREGY

-123 VTADVTYAAKWEEG
+123 VTANVTYVAQWEAG
-137 KTGPRRVTLPTI
+137 KTGARRVTLPTI
-149 PGPDVDLAAL
+149 PEPDITPAAL
-159 DTGHKIDVRF
+159 NTGHKIDVRF
-169 TVLYVGDE
+169 TVLYVGSE
-177 FNIGYNYGSSEKTK
+177 FNIGYNYGSSEKTQ

-292 WSTTDAS
+292 WSTTDAF

-305 TVKNTIP
+305 TVKNTVP
-312 TREGYVFKGWKAKD
+312 TREGYVFKGWKAND
-326 GADTIYAGGA
+326 GSDTIYTGGMTCA
-336 LCSVSQ
+336 VSQ
-342 QGNDVVKNGNTW
+342 YGNDVVKNGNTW
-354 TRTLYAVWEEAVPS
+354 TRTLYAVWEEA
-368 KPEWSDIRRE
+368 
-378 MQKVSVHVT
+378 T
-387 CINPDVNHTEKTYSY
+387 
-402 KESNDDTIGS
+402 
-412 VQDSAGSYTCTVTV
+412 
-426 HLGRYRLQYNQD
+426 
-438 FNREHEFASSLTAD
+438 
-452 VVLQYNGTGWV
+452 
-463 IASALPLELKL
+463 
-474 TCGSAPTPNPPGSD
+474 
-488 VLNSLKV
+488 
-495 LVKCDSKTYHFE
+495 
-507 KPYKMDDGDYRLEKV
+507 
-522 DDNTYTVIVL
+522 
-532 ADKYV
+532 
-537 EKYNAVYPGHT
+537 
-548 LFDNNTKTIK
+548 
-558 LVYRYGAWTVVGSNG
+558 
-573 VTFNVSCEQKYTV
+573 
-586 TYTDGVDGEVIF
+586 
-598 ADQVSYKK
+598 
-606 PGEKTPKFRGT
+606 
-617 PTRTGYKFI
+617 
-626 GWEPAVVGTVTA
+626 
-638 NATYTAQWVSISD
+638 
-651 LDPAPELVS
+651 
-660 SLYMNFQCTNENASH
+660 
-675 DHRSEMIAIGY
+675 
-686 GIGAGGVIV
+686 
-695 TDAAGNPVYNKDGNI
+695 
-710 TAVITFYQDS
+710 
-720 GFLNEYNKRTGV
+720 
-732 AHRYADYEPKT
+732 
-743 KSVDGVLIGEVFH
+743 
-756 MYKKDYPVVFDV
+756 
-768 VCGSLYTVT
+768 
-777 YKDGTNG
+777 
-784 TVFADDVHSN
+784 
-794 LNANA
+794 
-799 ATPAFVGGT
+799 
-808 PTRPGYVFTGWNPAV
+808 
-823 AATVTGNAT
+823 
-832 YTAVWEKDANGNGKP
+832 
-847 DKDEEKYTVTYT
+847 
-859 DGVEN
+859 
-864 EEIFADET
+864 
-872 YSDLLS
+872 
-878 GTATPA
+878 
-884 FNGTPTRKGYAFTGW
+884 
-899 NPAVAATVTGNATY
+899 
-913 AAVWEEAAP
+913 P
-922 PKPDKPTPPTD
+922 PKPDKPTAPG
-933 EIGGATVAV
+933 E
-942 KCITGHGDL
+942 GDL
-951 SWKIDSSTFTVG
+951 SGLIDNITVNCTNG
-963 EVTGDDTTGYTCTV
+963 KAAHELKTKGYTLISGSYTTSEVAGDAENGYTYTVTINSQKYVEQFDTDTGAAHDPKGVNATVTLKYTDNGWTVESGAPVVFDVACVTEIVPPTKPGAEDLAKLEAPVEVACTTKPETHTAASFALIEGTYNIGDVSGNETDGYTCDIIITADEYV
-977 TVQAEVYVNAFNS
+977 TKYNTDF
-990 DKKAN
+990 
-995 GVKHTL
+995 GKHTL
-1001 ADDAEKTFTMTYVN
+1001 TGDNTKPLTLKYVEGRWVVN
-1015 GAWTGP
+1015 DP
-1021 TNPAVTFEVKCEEE
+1021 VTFPVECEEE
-1035 LVPVHLVIYRN
+1035 LFPVHLVIYRN

-1054 DVALESQP
+1054 DIALKSQP

-1085 GWYDDGAWNN
+1085 GWYDDGLFNI
-1095 YKANPAN
+1095 YKSDPAN

-1155 ALFGSTLPTADAPT
+1155 APFGSTLPTADAPT

-1182 EGQNGDV
+1182 EGQNSDV

-1213 TDGVDGEAFADQA
+1213 TDGVNGEAFADQA
-1226 YTAKYEDATP
+1226 YTAKYEDTTP
-1236 AFEGTPTRKGF
+1236 AFEGTPARAGYKFLGWEPTVAETVTENATYVAQWEKLYTVTYTDGVDGKAFKDDVHSDLEKDTKTPAFSGGTPTRKGF

-1281 GAIGRGVAVVC
+1281 NAIGRGVAVVC
-1292 DNQNVK
+1292 DNQNVN
-1298 HGAKAYKVTL
+1298 HGEKKYKPTL
-1308 GEYTASNVMGTAAD
+1308 GEYTVSDVMGTAAD

-1338 YSSDMS
+1338 YSSDMG

-1397 GRGVKIVCDNQNVKH
+1397 GRGVKIVCDNQNVNH
-1412 GGKDYKPT
+1412 WGKDYKPT

-1469 KTVELKWDGE
+1469 KTVELKWNGE

-1524 KSYTLIED
+1524 KSYTLIEG

-1589 TAAETSVTFNVKCE
+1589 TAAETRVTFNAKCE

-1613 KGEEVFADVVY
+1613 KGEEVFEDVVY
-1624 NDIPYGTNTPAFGTK
+1624 KDIPYGTSTPAFGTK
-1639 DPTRKGYKFLGWE
+1639 DPTREGYKFVGWE
-1652 PVVADTVT
+1652 PEVAETVT
-1660 ENATYVAQWEK
+1660 KNVTYTAKWEK
-1671 LYTVTYTDGAK
+1671 LYTVTYTDGVK
-1682 GKAFEDQ
+1682 GKAFKDQ
-1689 VFTDL
+1689 VYKDL
-1694 ESGTKTPEFNGTPTR
+1694 ESGTDTPKFDGKPTR
-1709 KGYKFLGWEPVVADT
+1709 KGYTFTGWSPKVTDT
-1724 VTENV
+1724 VTKDV
-1729 TYTAP
+1729 TYVAQWKSVKNGKDNIPKTGDSEI
-1734 VGRTLHRYLHRRRE
+1734 VMVL
-1748 GQGVQGS
+1748 GS
-1755 GLQRS
+1755 VLLFSFCGAAAVSVYDRKRKHF

>member
-1 MVCAEFS
+1 MVFTLLPTTALAED
-8 VCFWHCSW
+8 
-16 SSHFCPRLRWQRI
+16 
-29 RRGLTKPSPRP
+29 T
-40 SQWTGTRR
+40 TGADET
-48 RPIPPAQEQPKNENP
+48 QPKAVVVDEGEKKTDP
-63 PAPEEPKT
+63 SAPEDPKT
-71 FTVTYTDGVG
+71 FTVTYTDGAD
-81 GAVFDNEVHS
+81 GAVFDKQVYS
-91 NLPSGT
+91 NLSSGT
-97 ATPAFSGSLAREGY
+97 ATPAFSGTLAREGY
-111 TFAGW
+111 TFVGW
-116 NPAVAET
+116 KPEVAET
-123 VTADVTYAAKWEEG
+123 VTGDATYTATWEAG
-137 KTGPRRVTLPTI
+137 KKRVTVPPI
-149 PGPDVDLAAL
+149 PGPDVNPAAL
-159 DTGHKIDVRF
+159 NTGHKIDVTF

-177 FNIGYNYGSSEKTK
+177 FRIGYNYGSSEKTK

-196 KTNHSDTAYNNHT
+196 SSNHSDTAYNNHT

-251 TACNKGSTI
+251 TACNKGTTI

-292 WSTTDAS
+292 WSTTDAA

-326 GADTIYAGGA
+326 GSDTIYTGGT

-354 TRTLYAVWEEAVPS
+354 TRTLYAVWEEDAPAQPTAPDNDTVKALLGENAVQIICTNAQIGHGS
-368 KPEWSDIRRE
+368 KTFGLIDGTFTVYQSNNRCEVVINSLSPYVNEFNAAVSVPAGTHITDNSMAGQNRTKINLVWSDG
-378 MQKVSVHVT
+378 KWTAADAPAKYHVLCSLQPVEPT
-387 CINPDVNHTEKTYSY
+387 TPGEGDLENIEKLVRIVCDRNIHDA
-402 KESNDDTIGS
+402 KEYGVI
-412 VQDSAGSYTCTVTV
+412 AGSCEFGGIDMTGDVPTCPVTIRAAKYV
-426 HLGRYRLQYNQD
+426 
-438 FNREHEFASSLTAD
+438 EA
-452 VVLQYNGTGWV
+452 YNGTIGVEHTITGDTERLLILAWDANNNV
-463 IASALPLELKL
+463 WRPMTDTPVTFTVVCPPAKPGAEDLAKLEAPVEVACTTKPETHAAASFALIEGTYDIGDVSGNETDGYTCDIIITADEYVTKYNTDFGKHTL
-474 TCGSAPTPNPPGSD
+474 TGDN
-488 VLNSLKV
+488 
-495 LVKCDSKTYHFE
+495 SKT
-507 KPYKMDDGDYRLEKV
+507 L
-522 DDNTYTVIVL
+522 TL
-532 ADKYV
+532 KYV
-537 EKYNAVYPGHT
+537 EGRWA
-548 LFDNNTKTIK
+548 FD
-558 LVYRYGAWTVVGSNG
+558 AP
-573 VTFNVSCEQKYTV
+573 VTF
-586 TYTDGVDGEVIF
+586 
-598 ADQVSYKK
+598 
-606 PGEKTPKFRGT
+606 
-617 PTRTGYKFI
+617 
-626 GWEPAVVGTVTA
+626 
-638 NATYTAQWVSISD
+638 
-651 LDPAPELVS
+651 
-660 SLYMNFQCTNENASH
+660 
-675 DHRSEMIAIGY
+675 
-686 GIGAGGVIV
+686 
-695 TDAAGNPVYNKDGNI
+695 PV
-710 TAVITFYQDS
+710 
-720 GFLNEYNKRTGV
+720 E
-732 AHRYADYEPKT
+732 
-743 KSVDGVLIGEVFH
+743 
-756 MYKKDYPVVFDV
+756 
-768 VCGSLYTVT
+768 
-777 YKDGTNG
+777 
-784 TVFADDVHSN
+784 
-794 LNANA
+794 
-799 ATPAFVGGT
+799 
-808 PTRPGYVFTGWNPAV
+808 
-823 AATVTGNAT
+823 
-832 YTAVWEKDANGNGKP
+832 
-847 DKDEEKYTVTYT
+847 
-859 DGVEN
+859 
-864 EEIFADET
+864 
-872 YSDLLS
+872 
-878 GTATPA
+878 
-884 FNGTPTRKGYAFTGW
+884 
-899 NPAVAATVTGNATY
+899 
-913 AAVWEEAAP
+913 
-922 PKPDKPTPPTD
+922 
-933 EIGGATVAV
+933 
-942 KCITGHGDL
+942 
-951 SWKIDSSTFTVG
+951 
-963 EVTGDDTTGYTCTV
+963 
-977 TVQAEVYVNAFNS
+977 
-990 DKKAN
+990 
-995 GVKHTL
+995 
-1001 ADDAEKTFTMTYVN
+1001 
-1015 GAWTGP
+1015 
-1021 TNPAVTFEVKCEEE
+1021 CEEE

-1046 GDTSKAYK
+1046 GNTSKAYK
-1054 DVALESQP
+1054 DIALEGQP
-1062 KGHVIDLSTIDIAD
+1062 KGHVIDLSTINIAD

-1085 GWYDDGAWNN
+1085 GWYDDGLFNI
-1095 YKANPAN
+1095 YKKDPAN

-1120 MVYDKYQVV
+1120 MVYDYVPVV

-1134 EALRDF
+1134 EAWRDY

-1213 TDGVDGEAFADQA
+1213 TDGVNGEAFADQA

-1236 AFEGTPTRKGF
+1236 AFVGIPARAGYKFLGWEPTVAETVTENATYVAQWEKLYTVTYTDGVDGKAFKDDVHSDLEKDTPTPAFSGDTPTRKGF

-1292 DNQNVK
+1292 DNQNVN
-1298 HGAKAYKVTL
+1298 HGEKKYKPTL
-1308 GEYTASNVMGTAAD
+1308 GEYTVSDVMGTAAD

-1338 YSSDMS
+1338 YSSDMG

-1397 GRGVKIVCDNQNVKH
+1397 GRGVKIVCDNQNVNH
-1412 GGKDYKPT
+1412 WGKDYKPT

-1443 KAAKIIEKYSSDMGK
+1443 KAAKIIEKYSSDMGNA
-1458 THALIVGEQAE
+1458 HELIIGEQAE
-1469 KTVELKWDGE
+1469 KTVELKWNGE

-1524 KSYTLIED
+1524 KSYTLIEG

-1566 VGPHTLDDRDSKTIE
+1566 VGPHTLDDRDSKAIE

-1624 NDIPYGTNTPAFGTK
+1624 KDIPYGTGTPAFGTK
-1639 DPTRKGYKFLGWE
+1639 DPTREGYKFVGWE
-1652 PVVADTVT
+1652 PEVAETVT
-1660 ENATYVAQWEK
+1660 KDVTYTAKWEK
-1671 LYTVTYTDGAK
+1671 LYTVTYTDGVK
-1682 GKAFEDQ
+1682 GKAFKDQ
-1689 VFTDL
+1689 VYSDL
-1694 ESGTKTPEFNGTPTR
+1694 ESGTDTPKFDGKPTR
-1709 KGYKFLGWEPVVADT
+1709 KGYTFTGWSPKVTDT
-1724 VTENV
+1724 VTKDV
-1729 TYTAP
+1729 TYVAQWKSVKNGKDNIPKTGDSEI
-1734 VGRTLHRYLHRRRE
+1734 VMVL
-1748 GQGVQGS
+1748 GS
-1755 GLQRS
+1755 VLLFSFCGAAAVSVYDRKRKHF

>member
-1 MVCAEFS
+1 MTA
-8 VCFWHCSW
+8 
-16 SSHFCPRLRWQRI
+16 
-29 RRGLTKPSPRP
+29 
-40 SQWTGTRR
+40 
-48 RPIPPAQEQPKNENP
+48 N
-63 PAPEEPKT
+63 
-71 FTVTYTDGVG
+71 VTY
-81 GAVFDNEVHS
+81 
-91 NLPSGT
+91 
-97 ATPAFSGSLAREGY
+97 
-111 TFAGW
+111 
-116 NPAVAET
+116 VAQ
-123 VTADVTYAAKWEEG
+123 WEAG
-137 KTGPRRVTLPTI
+137 KTSARRVTLPTI
-149 PGPDVDLAAL
+149 PDPDPAPAAL
-159 DTGHKIDVRF
+159 NTGHKIDVRF

-260 YLVAKNPNPTTKYT
+260 YLVAKNPNPTTEYT

-287 PSADS
+287 PESQSYSEA
-292 WSTTDAS
+292 STKSPLTH
-299 IRYHSF
+299 IF
-305 TVKNTIP
+305 TVSGTEP
-312 TREGYVFKGWKAKD
+312 TRVGYTFKGWSENKVGTD
-326 GADTIYAGGA
+326 EYYAGNDYPLTA
-336 LCSVSQ
+336 RKDNPNVSA
-342 QGNDVVKNGNTW
+342 
-354 TRTLYAVWEEAVPS
+354 TLYAVWEEA
-368 KPEWSDIRRE
+368 
-378 MQKVSVHVT
+378 
-387 CINPDVNHTEKTYSY
+387 
-402 KESNDDTIGS
+402 
-412 VQDSAGSYTCTVTV
+412 
-426 HLGRYRLQYNQD
+426 
-438 FNREHEFASSLTAD
+438 
-452 VVLQYNGTGWV
+452 
-463 IASALPLELKL
+463 
-474 TCGSAPTPNPPGSD
+474 
-488 VLNSLKV
+488 
-495 LVKCDSKTYHFE
+495 
-507 KPYKMDDGDYRLEKV
+507 
-522 DDNTYTVIVL
+522 
-532 ADKYV
+532 
-537 EKYNAVYPGHT
+537 
-548 LFDNNTKTIK
+548 
-558 LVYRYGAWTVVGSNG
+558 
-573 VTFNVSCEQKYTV
+573 
-586 TYTDGVDGEVIF
+586 
-598 ADQVSYKK
+598 
-606 PGEKTPKFRGT
+606 
-617 PTRTGYKFI
+617 
-626 GWEPAVVGTVTA
+626 
-638 NATYTAQWVSISD
+638 
-651 LDPAPELVS
+651 
-660 SLYMNFQCTNENASH
+660 
-675 DHRSEMIAIGY
+675 
-686 GIGAGGVIV
+686 
-695 TDAAGNPVYNKDGNI
+695 
-710 TAVITFYQDS
+710 
-720 GFLNEYNKRTGV
+720 
-732 AHRYADYEPKT
+732 
-743 KSVDGVLIGEVFH
+743 
-756 MYKKDYPVVFDV
+756 
-768 VCGSLYTVT
+768 
-777 YKDGTNG
+777 
-784 TVFADDVHSN
+784 
-794 LNANA
+794 
-799 ATPAFVGGT
+799 
-808 PTRPGYVFTGWNPAV
+808 
-823 AATVTGNAT
+823 
-832 YTAVWEKDANGNGKP
+832 
-847 DKDEEKYTVTYT
+847 
-859 DGVEN
+859 
-864 EEIFADET
+864 
-872 YSDLLS
+872 
-878 GTATPA
+878 
-884 FNGTPTRKGYAFTGW
+884 
-899 NPAVAATVTGNATY
+899 
-913 AAVWEEAAP
+913 AP
-922 PKPDKPTPPTD
+922 PMPDKPTAPG
-933 EIGGATVAV
+933 E
-942 KCITGHGDL
+942 GDL
-951 SWKIDSSTFTVG
+951 SGLIGNITVNCTNEAATHDPKSKSYALISG
-963 EVTGDDTTGYTCTV
+963 SYTTSEVAGDAENGYTCTV
-977 TVQAEVYVNAFNS
+977 TINSQKYVEKFDADTGVAHDPKDASATVTLKHTDNGWAVERVVPVVFNVACVTEIVPPAKPGAEDLAKLEAPVEVVCTTKPETHTAASFALIEGTYDIGDVSGNETDGYTCDIIITADEYVTKYNTDF
-990 DKKAN
+990 
-995 GVKHTL
+995 GKHTL
-1001 ADDAEKTFTMTYVN
+1001 TGDNSKTLTLKYVEGRWVVN
-1015 GAWTGP
+1015 DP
-1021 TNPAVTFEVKCEEE
+1021 VTFPVECEEE
-1035 LVPVHLVIYRN
+1035 LFPVHLVIYRN

-1054 DVALESQP
+1054 DIALEGQP

-1085 GWYDDGAWNN
+1085 GWYDDGLFNI
-1095 YKANPAN
+1095 YKSDPAN

-1134 EALRDF
+1134 EAWRDF

-1155 ALFGSTLPTADAPT
+1155 APFGSTLPTADAPT

-1213 TDGVDGEAFADQA
+1213 TDGVNGEAFADQA

-1236 AFEGTPTRKGF
+1236 AFEGTPARAGYKFLGWEPTVAETVTENATYVAQWEKLYTVTYTDGVDGKAFKDDVHSDLEKDTPTPAFSGDTPTRKGF

-1292 DNQNVK
+1292 DNQNVN
-1298 HGAKAYKVTL
+1298 HGEKKYKPTL
-1308 GEYTASNVMGTAAD
+1308 GEYTVSDVMGTAAD

-1338 YSSDMS
+1338 YSSDMG

-1397 GRGVKIVCDNQNVKH
+1397 GRGVKIVCDNQNVNH
-1412 GGKDYKPT
+1412 WGKDYKPT

-1458 THALIVGEQAE
+1458 THELIVGEQAE

-1514 DCTTTTAHNG
+1514 DCTTTTAHND
-1524 KSYTLIED
+1524 KPYTLIED

-1554 KDYVAKYNAEEN
+1554 KDYVAKYNAEEK
-1566 VGPHTLDDRDSKTIE
+1566 VGPHTLDDRDSKAIE

-1624 NDIPYGTNTPAFGTK
+1624 KDIPYGTSTPAFGTK
-1639 DPTRKGYKFLGWE
+1639 DPTREGYKFVGWE
-1652 PVVADTVT
+1652 PEVAETVT
-1660 ENATYVAQWEK
+1660 KNVTYTAKWEK

-1682 GKAFEDQ
+1682 GKAFKDQ
-1689 VFTDL
+1689 VYKDL
-1694 ESGTKTPEFNGTPTR
+1694 ESGTDTPKFDGKPTR
-1709 KGYKFLGWEPVVADT
+1709 KGYTFTGWSPKVTDT
-1724 VTENV
+1724 VTKDV
-1729 TYTAP
+1729 TYVAQWKSVKNGKDNIPKTGDSEI
-1734 VGRTLHRYLHRRRE
+1734 VMVL
-1748 GQGVQGS
+1748 GS
-1755 GLQRS
+1755 VLLFSFCGAAAVSVYDRKRKHF

>member
-1 MVCAEFS
+1 MQTVCASGMDRQMKGEYFKMKNHGLRRIFS
-8 VCFWHCSW
+8 LLLALFMVFTLL
-16 SSHFCPRLRWQRI
+16 PTTALAED
-29 RRGLTKPSPRP
+29 T
-40 SQWTGTRR
+40 TGADETQ
-48 RPIPPAQEQPKNENP
+48 PKTVVVDEGEKKTDPPAQEQPKNENP

-71 FTVTYTDGVG
+71 FTVTYTDGAN
-81 GAVFDNEVHS
+81 GAVFPNQVS
-91 NLPSGT
+91 NLPAGT
-97 ATPAFSGSLAREGY
+97 ATPAFSGTLARDGY

-123 VTADVTYAAKWEEG
+123 VTANVTYVAQWEAG
-137 KTGPRRVTLPTI
+137 KTSARRVTLPTI
-149 PGPDVDLAAL
+149 PEPDIAPAAL
-159 DTGHKIDVRF
+159 NTGHKIDVRF

-177 FNIGYNYGSSEKTK
+177 FNIGYNYGSSEKTQ

-209 IAISDIKAAASR
+209 IAISDIKAAAGR

-251 TACNKGSTI
+251 TACNKGTTI

-305 TVKNTIP
+305 TVKNTTP

-326 GADTIYAGGA
+326 GSDTIYTGGT

-342 QGNDVVKNGNTW
+342 YGNDVVKNGNTW
-354 TRTLYAVWEEAVPS
+354 TRTLYAVWEEA
-368 KPEWSDIRRE
+368 
-378 MQKVSVHVT
+378 T
-387 CINPDVNHTEKTYSY
+387 
-402 KESNDDTIGS
+402 
-412 VQDSAGSYTCTVTV
+412 
-426 HLGRYRLQYNQD
+426 
-438 FNREHEFASSLTAD
+438 
-452 VVLQYNGTGWV
+452 
-463 IASALPLELKL
+463 
-474 TCGSAPTPNPPGSD
+474 
-488 VLNSLKV
+488 
-495 LVKCDSKTYHFE
+495 
-507 KPYKMDDGDYRLEKV
+507 
-522 DDNTYTVIVL
+522 
-532 ADKYV
+532 
-537 EKYNAVYPGHT
+537 
-548 LFDNNTKTIK
+548 
-558 LVYRYGAWTVVGSNG
+558 
-573 VTFNVSCEQKYTV
+573 
-586 TYTDGVDGEVIF
+586 
-598 ADQVSYKK
+598 
-606 PGEKTPKFRGT
+606 
-617 PTRTGYKFI
+617 
-626 GWEPAVVGTVTA
+626 
-638 NATYTAQWVSISD
+638 
-651 LDPAPELVS
+651 
-660 SLYMNFQCTNENASH
+660 
-675 DHRSEMIAIGY
+675 
-686 GIGAGGVIV
+686 
-695 TDAAGNPVYNKDGNI
+695 
-710 TAVITFYQDS
+710 
-720 GFLNEYNKRTGV
+720 
-732 AHRYADYEPKT
+732 
-743 KSVDGVLIGEVFH
+743 
-756 MYKKDYPVVFDV
+756 
-768 VCGSLYTVT
+768 
-777 YKDGTNG
+777 
-784 TVFADDVHSN
+784 
-794 LNANA
+794 
-799 ATPAFVGGT
+799 
-808 PTRPGYVFTGWNPAV
+808 
-823 AATVTGNAT
+823 
-832 YTAVWEKDANGNGKP
+832 
-847 DKDEEKYTVTYT
+847 
-859 DGVEN
+859 
-864 EEIFADET
+864 
-872 YSDLLS
+872 
-878 GTATPA
+878 
-884 FNGTPTRKGYAFTGW
+884 
-899 NPAVAATVTGNATY
+899 
-913 AAVWEEAAP
+913 P
-922 PKPDKPTPPTD
+922 PKPDKPTAPG
-933 EIGGATVAV
+933 E
-942 KCITGHGDL
+942 GDL
-951 SWKIDSSTFTVG
+951 SGLIDNITVNCTNEAATHELKAKG
-963 EVTGDDTTGYTCTV
+963 YTLISGSYTTNEVAGDAENGYTYTVTINSQKYVEQFDTDTGAAHDPKGVNATVTLKYTDNGWTVESGAPVVFDVACVTEIVPPARPGAEDLSNLKAPVDVTCTTKPETHAAVHFSLRGGTYTIGDVAGNETDGYTCDITV
-977 TVQAEVYVNAFNS
+977 TADKYVARYNM
-990 DKKAN
+990 DY
-995 GVKHTL
+995 GKHTL
-1001 ADDAEKTFTMTYVN
+1001 TGDNTKTLTLKYVE
-1015 GAWTGP
+1015 GQW
-1021 TNPAVTFEVKCEEE
+1021 AVDTPITFPVECEEE
-1035 LVPVHLVIYRN
+1035 LFPVHLVIYRN

-1085 GWYDDGAWNN
+1085 GWYDDGLFNI
-1095 YKANPAN
+1095 YKSDPAN

-1213 TDGVDGEAFADQA
+1213 TDGVNGEAFADQT

-1236 AFEGTPTRKGF
+1236 TFEGTPTRAGYKFLGWEPTVAETVTENATYVAQWEKLYTVTYTDGVDGKAFKDDVHSDLEKDTPTPAFSGDTPTRKGF

-1256 AETVTEDV
+1256 AETVTDNA

-1308 GEYTASNVMGTAAD
+1308 GEYTVSNVMGTAAD

-1397 GRGVKIVCDNQNVKH
+1397 GRGVKIVCDNQNVNH
-1412 GGKDYKPT
+1412 WGKDYKPT

-1514 DCTTTTAHNG
+1514 DCTTTTAHND
-1524 KSYTLIED
+1524 KSYTLIEG
-1532 TYNVSDPE
+1532 TYEISDPE

-1613 KGEEVFADVVY
+1613 KGEEVFEDVVY
-1624 NDIPYGTNTPAFGTK
+1624 KDIPYGTSTPAFGTK
-1639 DPTRKGYKFLGWE
+1639 DPTREGYKFVGWE
-1652 PVVADTVT
+1652 PEVAETVT
-1660 ENATYVAQWEK
+1660 ENVTYTAKWEK

-1682 GKAFEDQ
+1682 GKAFKDQ
-1689 VFTDL
+1689 VYSDL
-1694 ESGTKTPEFNGTPTR
+1694 EAGTDTPKFDGKPTR
-1709 KGYKFLGWEPVVADT
+1709 KGYTFTGWSPKVTDT
-1724 VTENV
+1724 VTKDV
-1729 TYTAP
+1729 TYVAQWKSVKNGKDNIPKTGDSDI
-1734 VGRTLHRYLHRRRE
+1734 VMVL
-1748 GQGVQGS
+1748 GS
-1755 GLQRS
+1755 VLLFSFCGAAAVSVYDRKRKHF

>member
-1 MVCAEFS
+1 MDHQMKGEYFKMKNHGLRRIFSLFLALFMVFTLLPTTALAED
-8 VCFWHCSW
+8 
-16 SSHFCPRLRWQRI
+16 
-29 RRGLTKPSPRP
+29 T
-40 SQWTGTRR
+40 TGADETQ
-48 RPIPPAQEQPKNENP
+48 PKTVVVDEGEKKTDPPAQEQPKNENP

-111 TFAGW
+111 TFVGW

-123 VTADVTYAAKWEEG
+123 VTANVTYVAQWEAG
-137 KTGPRRVTLPTI
+137 KTNPRRVTVPPI
-149 PGPDVDLAAL
+149 PDPGVAPAAL
-159 DTGHKIDVRF
+159 NTGHKIDVRF

-209 IAISDIKAAASR
+209 IAISDIKAAAGR

-251 TACNKGSTI
+251 TACNKGTTI

-292 WSTTDAS
+292 WSTTDAA

-326 GADTIYAGGA
+326 GSDTIYTGGT

-354 TRTLYAVWEEAVPS
+354 TRTLYAVWEEDAPAQPTPLDEAGVKALLGENAVQIICTNTQISHGS
-368 KPEWSDIRRE
+368 KTFGLIDGTFTVHQSNNRCEVVINGFSSYMSEFDAAVSVPAGTHITDNSMAGQNRTKINLVWSDG
-378 MQKVSVHVT
+378 KWTAADAPAKYHVLCSSQPAEPT
-387 CINPDVNHTEKTYSY
+387 APGEGDLENIEKLVRIVCDRNIHDA
-402 KESNDDTIGS
+402 KEYGVI
-412 VQDSAGSYTCTVTV
+412 AGSCEFGGIDVTGDVPTCPVTIRAAKYV
-426 HLGRYRLQYNQD
+426 
-438 FNREHEFASSLTAD
+438 EA
-452 VVLQYNGTGWV
+452 YNGTIGVEHAITGDTERLLILAWDANNNV
-463 IASALPLELKL
+463 WRPMTDTPVTFTVVCPPAKPGAEDLAKLE
-474 TCGSAPTPNPPGSD
+474 APVEVVCTTKPETHTAAHF
-488 VLNSLKV
+488 SLG
-495 LVKCDSKTYHFE
+495 
-507 KPYKMDDGDYRLEKV
+507 DG
-522 DDNTYTVIVL
+522 TYTIGDVAGNETDGYTCDITVT

-537 EKYNAVYPGHT
+537 ARYNMDYGKHT
-548 LFDNNTKTIK
+548 LTGDNTKT
-558 LVYRYGAWTVVGSNG
+558 LTL
-573 VTFNVSCEQKYTV
+573 KYV
-586 TYTDGVDGEVIF
+586 EGQWAVD
-598 ADQVSYKK
+598 
-606 PGEKTPKFRGT
+606 TP
-617 PTRTGYKFI
+617 
-626 GWEPAVVGTVTA
+626 
-638 NATYTAQWVSISD
+638 
-651 LDPAPELVS
+651 
-660 SLYMNFQCTNENASH
+660 
-675 DHRSEMIAIGY
+675 
-686 GIGAGGVIV
+686 
-695 TDAAGNPVYNKDGNI
+695 
-710 TAVITFYQDS
+710 ITF
-720 GFLNEYNKRTGV
+720 
-732 AHRYADYEPKT
+732 
-743 KSVDGVLIGEVFH
+743 
-756 MYKKDYPVVFDV
+756 PV
-768 VCGSLYTVT
+768 
-777 YKDGTNG
+777 
-784 TVFADDVHSN
+784 
-794 LNANA
+794 
-799 ATPAFVGGT
+799 
-808 PTRPGYVFTGWNPAV
+808 
-823 AATVTGNAT
+823 
-832 YTAVWEKDANGNGKP
+832 E
-847 DKDEEKYTVTYT
+847 
-859 DGVEN
+859 
-864 EEIFADET
+864 
-872 YSDLLS
+872 
-878 GTATPA
+878 
-884 FNGTPTRKGYAFTGW
+884 
-899 NPAVAATVTGNATY
+899 
-913 AAVWEEAAP
+913 
-922 PKPDKPTPPTD
+922 
-933 EIGGATVAV
+933 
-942 KCITGHGDL
+942 
-951 SWKIDSSTFTVG
+951 
-963 EVTGDDTTGYTCTV
+963 
-977 TVQAEVYVNAFNS
+977 
-990 DKKAN
+990 
-995 GVKHTL
+995 
-1001 ADDAEKTFTMTYVN
+1001 
-1015 GAWTGP
+1015 
-1021 TNPAVTFEVKCEEE
+1021 CEEE
-1035 LVPVHLVIYRN
+1035 LFPVHLVIYRN

-1054 DVALESQP
+1054 DIPLESQP

-1189 TGQTVNGWTNLYAVW
+1189 TGQAVNGWTNLYAVW

-1213 TDGVDGEAFADQA
+1213 TDGVNGEAFADQA

-1236 AFEGTPTRKGF
+1236 AFEGTPARAGYKFLGWEPTVAETVTENATYVAQWEKLYTVTYTDGVDGKAFKDDVHSDLEKDTPTPAFSGDTPTRKGF
-1247 VFDGWNPEV
+1247 VFDGWTPEV
-1256 AETVTEDV
+1256 AETVTDNA

-1308 GEYTASNVMGTAAD
+1308 GEYTVSDVMGTAAD

-1624 NDIPYGTNTPAFGTK
+1624 KDIPYGTSTPAFGTK
-1639 DPTRKGYKFLGWE
+1639 DPTREGYKFVGWE
-1652 PVVADTVT
+1652 PEVAETVT
-1660 ENATYVAQWEK
+1660 KNVTYTAKWEK
-1671 LYTVTYTDGAK
+1671 LYTVTYTDGVK
-1682 GKAFEDQ
+1682 GKAFKDQ
-1689 VFTDL
+1689 VYSDL
-1694 ESGTKTPEFNGTPTR
+1694 EAGTDTPKFDGKPTR
-1709 KGYKFLGWEPVVADT
+1709 KGYTFTGWSPKVTDT
-1724 VTENV
+1724 VTKDV
-1729 TYTAP
+1729 TYVAQWKSVKNGKDNIPKT
-1734 VGRTLHRYLHRRRE
+1734 GD
-1748 GQGVQGS
+1748 GQIVMILGS
-1755 GLQRS
+1755 VLLFSFCGAAAVSVYDRKRKHF

>member
-40 SQWTGTRR
+40 SQWTRARR
-48 RPIPPAQEQPKNENP
+48 RPTPPAQEQPKNENP
-63 PAPEEPKT
+63 PAPEDPKT

-81 GAVFDNEVHS
+81 GAVFDNDVHS

-111 TFAGW
+111 TFVGW

-137 KTGPRRVTLPTI
+137 KTNARRVPLPTI
-149 PGPDVDLAAL
+149 PEPDIAPAAL
-159 DTGHKIDVRF
+159 NTGHKIDVRF

-292 WSTTDAS
+292 WSTTDAA

-312 TREGYVFKGWKAKD
+312 TREGYVFKGWKAND
-326 GADTIYAGGA
+326 GSDTIYTGGMTCA
-336 LCSVSQ
+336 VSQ
-342 QGNDVVKNGNTW
+342 YGNDVVKNGNTW
-354 TRTLYAVWEEAVPS
+354 TRTLYAVWEEA
-368 KPEWSDIRRE
+368 
-378 MQKVSVHVT
+378 T
-387 CINPDVNHTEKTYSY
+387 
-402 KESNDDTIGS
+402 
-412 VQDSAGSYTCTVTV
+412 
-426 HLGRYRLQYNQD
+426 
-438 FNREHEFASSLTAD
+438 
-452 VVLQYNGTGWV
+452 
-463 IASALPLELKL
+463 
-474 TCGSAPTPNPPGSD
+474 
-488 VLNSLKV
+488 
-495 LVKCDSKTYHFE
+495 
-507 KPYKMDDGDYRLEKV
+507 
-522 DDNTYTVIVL
+522 
-532 ADKYV
+532 
-537 EKYNAVYPGHT
+537 
-548 LFDNNTKTIK
+548 
-558 LVYRYGAWTVVGSNG
+558 
-573 VTFNVSCEQKYTV
+573 
-586 TYTDGVDGEVIF
+586 
-598 ADQVSYKK
+598 
-606 PGEKTPKFRGT
+606 
-617 PTRTGYKFI
+617 
-626 GWEPAVVGTVTA
+626 
-638 NATYTAQWVSISD
+638 
-651 LDPAPELVS
+651 
-660 SLYMNFQCTNENASH
+660 
-675 DHRSEMIAIGY
+675 
-686 GIGAGGVIV
+686 
-695 TDAAGNPVYNKDGNI
+695 
-710 TAVITFYQDS
+710 
-720 GFLNEYNKRTGV
+720 
-732 AHRYADYEPKT
+732 
-743 KSVDGVLIGEVFH
+743 
-756 MYKKDYPVVFDV
+756 
-768 VCGSLYTVT
+768 
-777 YKDGTNG
+777 
-784 TVFADDVHSN
+784 
-794 LNANA
+794 
-799 ATPAFVGGT
+799 
-808 PTRPGYVFTGWNPAV
+808 
-823 AATVTGNAT
+823 
-832 YTAVWEKDANGNGKP
+832 
-847 DKDEEKYTVTYT
+847 
-859 DGVEN
+859 
-864 EEIFADET
+864 
-872 YSDLLS
+872 
-878 GTATPA
+878 
-884 FNGTPTRKGYAFTGW
+884 
-899 NPAVAATVTGNATY
+899 
-913 AAVWEEAAP
+913 P
-922 PKPDKPTPPTD
+922 PKPDKPTAPG
-933 EIGGATVAV
+933 E
-942 KCITGHGDL
+942 GDL
-951 SWKIDSSTFTVG
+951 SGLIGNITVNCTNG
-963 EVTGDDTTGYTCTV
+963 KAAHELKTKGYTLISGSYTTSEVAGDAENGYTYTVTINSQKYVEQFDTDTGAAHTPKDAAATVTLKHTDNGWAVERVVPVVFNVACVTEIVPPAKPGAEDLAKLEAPVEVACTTKPETHTAASFALIEGTYDIGDVSGNEADGYTCDIIITADEYV
-977 TVQAEVYVNAFNS
+977 TKYNTDF
-990 DKKAN
+990 
-995 GVKHTL
+995 GKHTL
-1001 ADDAEKTFTMTYVN
+1001 TGDNTKPLTLKYVEGRWAVDTPITFPV
-1015 GAWTGP
+1015 
-1021 TNPAVTFEVKCEEE
+1021 ECEED
-1035 LVPVHLVIYRN
+1035 LFPVHLVIYRN
-1046 GDTSKAYK
+1046 GNTTTAYK
-1054 DVALESQP
+1054 DIALESQP

-1085 GWYDDGAWNN
+1085 GWYDDGLFNI
-1095 YKANPAN
+1095 YKSDPAN

-1140 QNDHSKTEGRLYSTT
+1140 QNDHSKTEGRLHSTT

-1213 TDGVDGEAFADQA
+1213 TDGVNGEAFADQA

-1236 AFEGTPTRKGF
+1236 AFEGTPARAGYKFLGWEPTVAETVTENATYVAQWEKLYTVTYTDGVDGKAFKDDVHSDLEKDTPTPAFSGGTPTRKGF

-1308 GEYTASNVMGTAAD
+1308 GEYTVSNVMGTAAD

-1397 GRGVKIVCDNQNVKH
+1397 GRGVKIVCDNQNVNH
-1412 GGKDYKPT
+1412 WGKDYKPT

-1469 KTVELKWDGE
+1469 KTVELKWNGE

-1524 KSYTLIED
+1524 KSYTLIEG

-1613 KGEEVFADVVY
+1613 KGEEVFEDVVY
-1624 NDIPYGTNTPAFGTK
+1624 KDIPYGTSTPAFGTK
-1639 DPTRKGYKFLGWE
+1639 DPTRKGYKFVGWE
-1652 PVVADTVT
+1652 PEVAETVT
-1660 ENATYVAQWEK
+1660 KNVTYTAKWEK
-1671 LYTVTYTDGAK
+1671 LYTVTYTDGVK
-1682 GKAFEDQ
+1682 GKAFKDQ
-1689 VFTDL
+1689 VYSDL
-1694 ESGTKTPEFNGTPTR
+1694 EAGTDTPKFDGKPTR
-1709 KGYKFLGWEPVVADT
+1709 KGYTFTGWSPKVTDT
-1724 VTENV
+1724 VTKDV
-1729 TYTAP
+1729 TYVAQWKSVKNGKDNIPKTGDSEI
-1734 VGRTLHRYLHRRRE
+1734 VMVL
-1748 GQGVQGS
+1748 GS
-1755 GLQRS
+1755 VLLFSFCGAAAVSVYDRKRKHF

>member
-1 MVCAEFS
+1 MMKNHGLRRIFSLFLALFMVFTLLPTAALAED
-8 VCFWHCSW
+8 
-16 SSHFCPRLRWQRI
+16 
-29 RRGLTKPSPRP
+29 T
-40 SQWTGTRR
+40 TGADETQ
-48 RPIPPAQEQPKNENP
+48 PKTVVVDEGEKKTDPPAQEQPKNENP

-71 FTVTYTDGVG
+71 FTVTYTDGAD
-81 GAVFDNEVHS
+81 GAVFPNQVYR

-97 ATPAFSGSLAREGY
+97 ATPAFSGTPAREGY

-123 VTADVTYAAKWEEG
+123 VTANVTYVAQWEAG
-137 KTGPRRVTLPTI
+137 KTGPRRVTVPPI
-149 PGPDVDLAAL
+149 PDPGVAPAAL
-159 DTGHKIDVRF
+159 NTGHKIDVTF

-209 IAISDIKAAASR
+209 IAISDIKAAAGR

-251 TACNKGSTI
+251 TACNKGTTI

-292 WSTTDAS
+292 WSTTYAA

-312 TREGYVFKGWKAKD
+312 TREGYVFKGWKAND
-326 GADTIYAGGA
+326 GSDTIYTGGMTCA
-336 LCSVSQ
+336 VSQ
-342 QGNDVVKNGNTW
+342 YGNDVVKNGNTW
-354 TRTLYAVWEEAVPS
+354 TRTLYAVWEEA
-368 KPEWSDIRRE
+368 
-378 MQKVSVHVT
+378 
-387 CINPDVNHTEKTYSY
+387 
-402 KESNDDTIGS
+402 
-412 VQDSAGSYTCTVTV
+412 
-426 HLGRYRLQYNQD
+426 
-438 FNREHEFASSLTAD
+438 
-452 VVLQYNGTGWV
+452 
-463 IASALPLELKL
+463 
-474 TCGSAPTPNPPGSD
+474 
-488 VLNSLKV
+488 
-495 LVKCDSKTYHFE
+495 
-507 KPYKMDDGDYRLEKV
+507 
-522 DDNTYTVIVL
+522 
-532 ADKYV
+532 
-537 EKYNAVYPGHT
+537 
-548 LFDNNTKTIK
+548 
-558 LVYRYGAWTVVGSNG
+558 
-573 VTFNVSCEQKYTV
+573 
-586 TYTDGVDGEVIF
+586 
-598 ADQVSYKK
+598 
-606 PGEKTPKFRGT
+606 
-617 PTRTGYKFI
+617 
-626 GWEPAVVGTVTA
+626 
-638 NATYTAQWVSISD
+638 
-651 LDPAPELVS
+651 
-660 SLYMNFQCTNENASH
+660 
-675 DHRSEMIAIGY
+675 
-686 GIGAGGVIV
+686 
-695 TDAAGNPVYNKDGNI
+695 
-710 TAVITFYQDS
+710 
-720 GFLNEYNKRTGV
+720 
-732 AHRYADYEPKT
+732 
-743 KSVDGVLIGEVFH
+743 
-756 MYKKDYPVVFDV
+756 
-768 VCGSLYTVT
+768 
-777 YKDGTNG
+777 
-784 TVFADDVHSN
+784 
-794 LNANA
+794 
-799 ATPAFVGGT
+799 
-808 PTRPGYVFTGWNPAV
+808 
-823 AATVTGNAT
+823 
-832 YTAVWEKDANGNGKP
+832 
-847 DKDEEKYTVTYT
+847 
-859 DGVEN
+859 
-864 EEIFADET
+864 
-872 YSDLLS
+872 
-878 GTATPA
+878 
-884 FNGTPTRKGYAFTGW
+884 
-899 NPAVAATVTGNATY
+899 
-913 AAVWEEAAP
+913 AP
-922 PKPDKPTPPTD
+922 PKPDKPTAPGEDSLSGLIGNITVNCTNDKAAHELKTKSYALIPGSYTTGEVEGDAENGYTYTVTINSRKYVEQFDTD
-933 EIGGATVAV
+933 TSAAHDPKDATATVTLKHTDNGWTV
-942 KCITGHGDL
+942 TGSTPVVFNVACVTEIVPPARPGAEDL
-951 SWKIDSSTFTVG
+951 SNLKAPVD
-963 EVTGDDTTGYTCTV
+963 VTCTTKPETHAAVHFSLRGGTYTIGDVAGNETDGYTCDITV
-977 TVQAEVYVNAFNS
+977 TADKYVARYNM
-990 DKKAN
+990 DY
-995 GVKHTL
+995 GKHTL
-1001 ADDAEKTFTMTYVN
+1001 TGDNTKTLTLKYVE
-1015 GAWTGP
+1015 GQW
-1021 TNPAVTFEVKCEEE
+1021 AVDTPITFPVECEEE
-1035 LVPVHLVIYRN
+1035 LFPVHLVIYRN
-1046 GDTSKAYK
+1046 GNTTTAYK
-1054 DVALESQP
+1054 DIALESQP

-1085 GWYDDGAWNN
+1085 GWYDDGLFNI
-1095 YKANPAN
+1095 YKSDPAN

-1213 TDGVDGEAFADQA
+1213 TDGVNGEAFADQA

-1236 AFEGTPTRKGF
+1236 AFEGTPTRAGYKFLGWEPTVAETVTENATYVAQWEKLYTVTYTDGVGEKAFKDDVHSDLEKDTPTPAFSGGTPTRKGF

-1292 DNQNVK
+1292 DNQNVN
-1298 HGAKAYKVTL
+1298 HGEKKYKPTL
-1308 GEYTASNVMGTAAD
+1308 GEYTVSDVMGTAAD

-1338 YSSDMS
+1338 YSSDMN

-1397 GRGVKIVCDNQNVKH
+1397 GRGVKIVCDNQNVNH
-1412 GGKDYKPT
+1412 WGKDYKPT

-1469 KTVELKWDGE
+1469 KTVELKWNGE

-1613 KGEEVFADVVY
+1613 KGEEVFEDVVY
-1624 NDIPYGTNTPAFGTK
+1624 KDIPYGTSTPAFGTK
-1639 DPTRKGYKFLGWE
+1639 DPTRKGYKFVGWE
-1652 PVVADTVT
+1652 PEVAETVT
-1660 ENATYVAQWEK
+1660 ENVTYTAKWEK
-1671 LYTVTYTDGAK
+1671 LYTVTYTDGVK
-1682 GKAFEDQ
+1682 GKAFKDQ
-1689 VFTDL
+1689 VYSDL
-1694 ESGTKTPEFNGTPTR
+1694 EAGTDTPKFDGKPTR
-1709 KGYKFLGWEPVVADT
+1709 KGYTFTGWSPKVTDT
-1724 VTENV
+1724 VTKDV
-1729 TYTAP
+1729 TYVAQWKSTKNGKDNVP
-1734 VGRTLHRYLHRRRE
+1734 KTGDSEIVMVL
-1748 GQGVQGS
+1748 GS
-1755 GLQRS
+1755 VLLFSFCGAAAVSVYDRKRKHF

>member
-1 MVCAEFS
+1 MKNHGLRRIFSLFLALFMVFTLLPTTALAED
-8 VCFWHCSW
+8 
-16 SSHFCPRLRWQRI
+16 
-29 RRGLTKPSPRP
+29 T
-40 SQWTGTRR
+40 TGADETQ
-48 RPIPPAQEQPKNENP
+48 PKTVVVNGDEKKTDPPAQEQPKNENP

-71 FTVTYTDGVG
+71 FTVTYTDGAD
-81 GAVFDNEVHS
+81 GAVFPNQVYRDLS
-91 NLPSGT
+91 SGT
-97 ATPAFSGSLAREGY
+97 PTPAFDGTLAREGY

-116 NPAVAET
+116 NPTVAGT

-137 KTGPRRVTLPTI
+137 KTGPRRVTVPTI
-149 PGPDVDLAAL
+149 PGPDVDPAAL

-209 IAISDIKAAASR
+209 IAISDIKAAAGR

-292 WSTTDAS
+292 WSTTDAA

-312 TREGYVFKGWKAKD
+312 TREGYVFKGWKAND
-326 GADTIYAGGA
+326 GSDTIYTGGMTCA
-336 LCSVSQ
+336 VSQ
-342 QGNDVVKNGNTW
+342 YGNDVVKNGNTW
-354 TRTLYAVWEEAVPS
+354 TRTLYAVWEEDAPAQPTPLDEAGVKALLGENAVQIICTNAQIGHGS
-368 KPEWSDIRRE
+368 KTFGLIDGTFTVHQSNNRCEVVINGFSSYMSEFDAAVSVPAGTHITDNSMAGQNRTKINLVWSDG
-378 MQKVSVHVT
+378 KWTAADAPAKYHVLCSLQPVEPT
-387 CINPDVNHTEKTYSY
+387 TPGEGDLENIEKLVRIVCDRNIHDA
-402 KESNDDTIGS
+402 KEYGVI
-412 VQDSAGSYTCTVTV
+412 AGSCEFGGIDMTGDVPTCPVTIRAAKYV
-426 HLGRYRLQYNQD
+426 
-438 FNREHEFASSLTAD
+438 EA
-452 VVLQYNGTGWV
+452 YNGTIGVEHTITGDTERPLLLAWDANNNVWRPMTDTPVTFTV
-463 IASALPLELKL
+463 ICPPAKPGAEDLAKLEAPVEVACTTKPETHTAASFALIE
-474 TCGSAPTPNPPGSD
+474 G
-488 VLNSLKV
+488 
-495 LVKCDSKTYHFE
+495 
-507 KPYKMDDGDYRLEKV
+507 
-522 DDNTYTVIVL
+522 TYTVGDTFGNETDGYTCDIIIT
-532 ADKYV
+532 ADEYVTKYNTDFGKHTLTGDNTKPLTLKYV
-537 EKYNAVYPGHT
+537 EGRWVVNAP
-548 LFDNNTKTIK
+548 
-558 LVYRYGAWTVVGSNG
+558 
-573 VTFNVSCEQKYTV
+573 VTF
-586 TYTDGVDGEVIF
+586 
-598 ADQVSYKK
+598 
-606 PGEKTPKFRGT
+606 
-617 PTRTGYKFI
+617 
-626 GWEPAVVGTVTA
+626 
-638 NATYTAQWVSISD
+638 
-651 LDPAPELVS
+651 
-660 SLYMNFQCTNENASH
+660 
-675 DHRSEMIAIGY
+675 
-686 GIGAGGVIV
+686 
-695 TDAAGNPVYNKDGNI
+695 PV
-710 TAVITFYQDS
+710 
-720 GFLNEYNKRTGV
+720 E
-732 AHRYADYEPKT
+732 
-743 KSVDGVLIGEVFH
+743 
-756 MYKKDYPVVFDV
+756 
-768 VCGSLYTVT
+768 
-777 YKDGTNG
+777 
-784 TVFADDVHSN
+784 
-794 LNANA
+794 
-799 ATPAFVGGT
+799 
-808 PTRPGYVFTGWNPAV
+808 
-823 AATVTGNAT
+823 
-832 YTAVWEKDANGNGKP
+832 
-847 DKDEEKYTVTYT
+847 
-859 DGVEN
+859 
-864 EEIFADET
+864 
-872 YSDLLS
+872 
-878 GTATPA
+878 
-884 FNGTPTRKGYAFTGW
+884 
-899 NPAVAATVTGNATY
+899 
-913 AAVWEEAAP
+913 
-922 PKPDKPTPPTD
+922 
-933 EIGGATVAV
+933 
-942 KCITGHGDL
+942 
-951 SWKIDSSTFTVG
+951 
-963 EVTGDDTTGYTCTV
+963 
-977 TVQAEVYVNAFNS
+977 
-990 DKKAN
+990 
-995 GVKHTL
+995 
-1001 ADDAEKTFTMTYVN
+1001 
-1015 GAWTGP
+1015 
-1021 TNPAVTFEVKCEEE
+1021 CEEE
-1035 LVPVHLVIYRN
+1035 LFPVHLVIYRN

-1054 DVALESQP
+1054 DIALESQP

-1076 YYTGNYEFY
+1076 YYTGNYKFY

-1213 TDGVDGEAFADQA
+1213 TDGVNGEAFADQA

-1247 VFDGWNPEV
+1247 VFDGWIPEV
-1256 AETVTEDV
+1256 AETVTDNA

-1292 DNQNVK
+1292 DSQNVN
-1298 HGAKAYKVTL
+1298 HGEKKYKPTL
-1308 GEYTASNVMGTAAD
+1308 GEYTVSNVMGTAAD

-1397 GRGVKIVCDNQNVKH
+1397 GRGVKIVCDNQNVNH
-1412 GGKDYKPT
+1412 WGKDYKPT

-1469 KTVELKWDGE
+1469 KAVELKWNGE

-1540 RKGTAYTCI
+1540 RKGTVYTCI

-1624 NDIPYGTNTPAFGTK
+1624 KDIPYGTGTPAFGTK
-1639 DPTRKGYKFLGWE
+1639 DPTRKGYKFVGWE
-1652 PVVADTVT
+1652 PEVAETVIKDV
-1660 ENATYVAQWEK
+1660 TYTAKWEK
-1671 LYTVTYTDGAK
+1671 LYTVTYTDGVK
-1682 GKAFEDQ
+1682 GKAFKDQ
-1689 VFTDL
+1689 VYSDL
-1694 ESGTKTPEFNGTPTR
+1694 EAGTDTPKFDGKPTR
-1709 KGYKFLGWEPVVADT
+1709 KGYTFTGWSPKVTDT
-1724 VTENV
+1724 VTKDV
-1729 TYTAP
+1729 TYVAQWKSVKNGKDNIPKTGDSEI
-1734 VGRTLHRYLHRRRE
+1734 VMVL
-1748 GQGVQGS
+1748 GS
-1755 GLQRS
+1755 VLLFSFCGAAAVSVYDRKRKHF

>member
-1 MVCAEFS
+1 MKNHGLRRIFSLFLALFMVFTLLPTTALAED
-8 VCFWHCSW
+8 
-16 SSHFCPRLRWQRI
+16 
-29 RRGLTKPSPRP
+29 T
-40 SQWTGTRR
+40 TGADETQ
-48 RPIPPAQEQPKNENP
+48 PKTVVVNGDEKKTDPPAQEQPKNENP

-71 FTVTYTDGVG
+71 FTVTYTDGAD
-81 GAVFDNEVHS
+81 GAVFPNQVYRDLS
-91 NLPSGT
+91 SGT
-97 ATPAFSGSLAREGY
+97 PTPAFDGTLAREGY

-116 NPAVAET
+116 NPTVAGT

-137 KTGPRRVTLPTI
+137 KTGPRRVTVPTI
-149 PGPDVDLAAL
+149 PGPDVDPAAL

-209 IAISDIKAAASR
+209 IAISDIKAAAGR

-292 WSTTDAS
+292 WSTTDAA

-312 TREGYVFKGWKAKD
+312 TREGYVFKSWKAND
-326 GADTIYAGGA
+326 GSDTIYTGGMTCA
-336 LCSVSQ
+336 VSQ
-342 QGNDVVKNGNTW
+342 YGNDVVKNGNTW
-354 TRTLYAVWEEAVPS
+354 TRTLYAVWEEDAPAQPTPLDEAGVKALLGENAVQIICTNAQIGHGS
-368 KPEWSDIRRE
+368 KTFGLIDGTFTVHQSNNRCEVVINGFSSYMSEFDAAVSVPAGTHITDNSMAGQNRTKINLVWSDG
-378 MQKVSVHVT
+378 KWTAADAPAKYHVLCSLQPVEPT
-387 CINPDVNHTEKTYSY
+387 TPGEGDLENIEKLVRIVCDRNIHDA
-402 KESNDDTIGS
+402 KEYGVI
-412 VQDSAGSYTCTVTV
+412 AGSCEFGGIDMTGDVPTCPVTIRAAKYV
-426 HLGRYRLQYNQD
+426 
-438 FNREHEFASSLTAD
+438 EA
-452 VVLQYNGTGWV
+452 YNGTIGVEHTITGDTERPLLLAWDANNNVWRPMTDTPVTFTV
-463 IASALPLELKL
+463 ICPPAKPGAEDLAKLEAPVEVACTTKPETHTAASFALIE
-474 TCGSAPTPNPPGSD
+474 G
-488 VLNSLKV
+488 
-495 LVKCDSKTYHFE
+495 
-507 KPYKMDDGDYRLEKV
+507 
-522 DDNTYTVIVL
+522 TYTVGDTFGNETDGYTCDIIIT
-532 ADKYV
+532 ADEYVTKYNTDFGKHTLTGDNTKPLTLKYV
-537 EKYNAVYPGHT
+537 EGRWVVNAP
-548 LFDNNTKTIK
+548 
-558 LVYRYGAWTVVGSNG
+558 
-573 VTFNVSCEQKYTV
+573 VTF
-586 TYTDGVDGEVIF
+586 
-598 ADQVSYKK
+598 
-606 PGEKTPKFRGT
+606 
-617 PTRTGYKFI
+617 
-626 GWEPAVVGTVTA
+626 
-638 NATYTAQWVSISD
+638 
-651 LDPAPELVS
+651 
-660 SLYMNFQCTNENASH
+660 
-675 DHRSEMIAIGY
+675 
-686 GIGAGGVIV
+686 
-695 TDAAGNPVYNKDGNI
+695 PV
-710 TAVITFYQDS
+710 
-720 GFLNEYNKRTGV
+720 E
-732 AHRYADYEPKT
+732 
-743 KSVDGVLIGEVFH
+743 
-756 MYKKDYPVVFDV
+756 
-768 VCGSLYTVT
+768 
-777 YKDGTNG
+777 
-784 TVFADDVHSN
+784 
-794 LNANA
+794 
-799 ATPAFVGGT
+799 
-808 PTRPGYVFTGWNPAV
+808 
-823 AATVTGNAT
+823 
-832 YTAVWEKDANGNGKP
+832 
-847 DKDEEKYTVTYT
+847 
-859 DGVEN
+859 
-864 EEIFADET
+864 
-872 YSDLLS
+872 
-878 GTATPA
+878 
-884 FNGTPTRKGYAFTGW
+884 
-899 NPAVAATVTGNATY
+899 
-913 AAVWEEAAP
+913 
-922 PKPDKPTPPTD
+922 
-933 EIGGATVAV
+933 
-942 KCITGHGDL
+942 
-951 SWKIDSSTFTVG
+951 
-963 EVTGDDTTGYTCTV
+963 
-977 TVQAEVYVNAFNS
+977 
-990 DKKAN
+990 
-995 GVKHTL
+995 
-1001 ADDAEKTFTMTYVN
+1001 
-1015 GAWTGP
+1015 
-1021 TNPAVTFEVKCEEE
+1021 CEEE
-1035 LVPVHLVIYRN
+1035 LFPVHLVIYRN

-1054 DVALESQP
+1054 DIALESQP

-1076 YYTGNYEFY
+1076 YYTGNYKFY

-1213 TDGVDGEAFADQA
+1213 TDGVNGEAFADQA

-1247 VFDGWNPEV
+1247 VFDGWIPEV
-1256 AETVTEDV
+1256 AETVTDNA

-1292 DNQNVK
+1292 DNQNVN
-1298 HGAKAYKVTL
+1298 HGEKKYKPTL
-1308 GEYTASNVMGTAAD
+1308 GEYTVSNVMGTAAD

-1397 GRGVKIVCDNQNVKH
+1397 GRGVKIVCDNQNVNH
-1412 GGKDYKPT
+1412 WGKDYKPT

-1469 KTVELKWDGE
+1469 KAVELKWNGE

-1540 RKGTAYTCI
+1540 RKGTVYTCI

-1624 NDIPYGTNTPAFGTK
+1624 KDIPYGTGTPAFGTK
-1639 DPTRKGYKFLGWE
+1639 DPTRKGYKFVGWE
-1652 PVVADTVT
+1652 PEVAETVT
-1660 ENATYVAQWEK
+1660 KDVTYTAKWEK
-1671 LYTVTYTDGAK
+1671 LYTVTYTDGVK
-1682 GKAFEDQ
+1682 GKAFKDQ
-1689 VFTDL
+1689 VYSDL
-1694 ESGTKTPEFNGTPTR
+1694 EAGTDTPKFDGKPTR
-1709 KGYKFLGWEPVVADT
+1709 KGYTFTGWSPKVTDT
-1724 VTENV
+1724 VTKDV
-1729 TYTAP
+1729 TYVAQWKSVKNGKDNIPKTGDSEI
-1734 VGRTLHRYLHRRRE
+1734 VMVL
-1748 GQGVQGS
+1748 GS
-1755 GLQRS
+1755 VLLFSFCGAAAVSVYDRKRKHF

>member
-1 MVCAEFS
+1 MKNHGLRRIFSLFLALFMVFTLLPTTALAEDTTGADETQPKT
-8 VCFWHCSW
+8 VVVDEGEKKTDP
-16 SSHFCPRLRWQRI
+16 PRE
-29 RRGLTKPSPRP
+29 
-40 SQWTGTRR
+40 
-48 RPIPPAQEQPKNENP
+48 EQPKNENP

-71 FTVTYTDGVG
+71 FTVTYTDGAD
-81 GAVFDNEVHS
+81 GAVFPNQVYR

-97 ATPAFSGSLAREGY
+97 ATPAFSGTPAREGY

-123 VTADVTYAAKWEEG
+123 VTANVTYVAQWEAG
-137 KTGPRRVTLPTI
+137 KTGARRVTLPTI
-149 PGPDVDLAAL
+149 PEPDITPAAL
-159 DTGHKIDVRF
+159 NTGHKIDVRF
-169 TVLYVGDE
+169 TVLYVGSE
-177 FNIGYNYGSSEKTK
+177 FNIGYNYGSSEKTQ

-196 KTNHSDTAYNNHT
+196 KTNHSDTAYNNPT

-305 TVKNTIP
+305 TVKNTVP
-312 TREGYVFKGWKAKD
+312 TREGYVFKGWKAND
-326 GADTIYAGGA
+326 GSDTIYTGGMTCA
-336 LCSVSQ
+336 VSQ
-342 QGNDVVKNGNTW
+342 YGNDVVKNGNTW
-354 TRTLYAVWEEAVPS
+354 TRTLYAVWEEA
-368 KPEWSDIRRE
+368 
-378 MQKVSVHVT
+378 T
-387 CINPDVNHTEKTYSY
+387 
-402 KESNDDTIGS
+402 
-412 VQDSAGSYTCTVTV
+412 
-426 HLGRYRLQYNQD
+426 
-438 FNREHEFASSLTAD
+438 
-452 VVLQYNGTGWV
+452 
-463 IASALPLELKL
+463 
-474 TCGSAPTPNPPGSD
+474 
-488 VLNSLKV
+488 
-495 LVKCDSKTYHFE
+495 
-507 KPYKMDDGDYRLEKV
+507 
-522 DDNTYTVIVL
+522 
-532 ADKYV
+532 
-537 EKYNAVYPGHT
+537 
-548 LFDNNTKTIK
+548 
-558 LVYRYGAWTVVGSNG
+558 
-573 VTFNVSCEQKYTV
+573 
-586 TYTDGVDGEVIF
+586 
-598 ADQVSYKK
+598 
-606 PGEKTPKFRGT
+606 
-617 PTRTGYKFI
+617 
-626 GWEPAVVGTVTA
+626 
-638 NATYTAQWVSISD
+638 
-651 LDPAPELVS
+651 
-660 SLYMNFQCTNENASH
+660 
-675 DHRSEMIAIGY
+675 
-686 GIGAGGVIV
+686 
-695 TDAAGNPVYNKDGNI
+695 
-710 TAVITFYQDS
+710 
-720 GFLNEYNKRTGV
+720 
-732 AHRYADYEPKT
+732 
-743 KSVDGVLIGEVFH
+743 
-756 MYKKDYPVVFDV
+756 
-768 VCGSLYTVT
+768 
-777 YKDGTNG
+777 
-784 TVFADDVHSN
+784 
-794 LNANA
+794 
-799 ATPAFVGGT
+799 
-808 PTRPGYVFTGWNPAV
+808 
-823 AATVTGNAT
+823 
-832 YTAVWEKDANGNGKP
+832 
-847 DKDEEKYTVTYT
+847 
-859 DGVEN
+859 
-864 EEIFADET
+864 
-872 YSDLLS
+872 
-878 GTATPA
+878 
-884 FNGTPTRKGYAFTGW
+884 
-899 NPAVAATVTGNATY
+899 
-913 AAVWEEAAP
+913 P
-922 PKPDKPTPPTD
+922 PKPDKPTAPG
-933 EIGGATVAV
+933 E
-942 KCITGHGDL
+942 GDL
-951 SWKIDSSTFTVG
+951 SGLIDNITVNCTNG
-963 EVTGDDTTGYTCTV
+963 KAAHELKTKGYTLISGSYTTSEVAGDAENGYTYTVTINSQKYVEQFDTDTGAAHDPKGVNATVTLKYTDNGWTVESGAPVVFDVACVTEIVPPTKPGAEDLAKLEAPVEVACTTKPETHTAASFALIEGTYNIGDVSGNETDGYTCDIIITADEYV
-977 TVQAEVYVNAFNS
+977 TKYNTDF
-990 DKKAN
+990 
-995 GVKHTL
+995 GKHTL
-1001 ADDAEKTFTMTYVN
+1001 TGDNTKPLTLKYVEGRWVVN
-1015 GAWTGP
+1015 DP
-1021 TNPAVTFEVKCEEE
+1021 VTFPVECEEE
-1035 LVPVHLVIYRN
+1035 LFPVHLVIYRN

-1054 DVALESQP
+1054 DIALESQP

-1085 GWYDDGAWNN
+1085 GWYDDGLFNI
-1095 YKANPAN
+1095 YKSDPAN

-1155 ALFGSTLPTADAPT
+1155 APFGSTLPTADAPT

-1182 EGQNGDV
+1182 EGQNSDV

-1213 TDGVDGEAFADQA
+1213 TDGVNGEAFADQA
-1226 YTAKYEDATP
+1226 YTAKYEDTTP
-1236 AFEGTPTRKGF
+1236 AFEGTPARAGYKFLGWEPTVAETVTENATYVAQWEKLYTVTYTDGVDGKAFKDDVHSDLEKDTKTPAFSGGTPTRKGF

-1281 GAIGRGVAVVC
+1281 NAIGRGVAVVC
-1292 DNQNVK
+1292 DNQNVN
-1298 HGAKAYKVTL
+1298 HGEKKYKPTL
-1308 GEYTASNVMGTAAD
+1308 GEYTVSDVMGTAAD

-1338 YSSDMS
+1338 YSSDMG

-1397 GRGVKIVCDNQNVKH
+1397 GRGVKIVCDNQNVNH
-1412 GGKDYKPT
+1412 WGKDYKPT

-1469 KTVELKWDGE
+1469 KTVELKWNGE

-1524 KSYTLIED
+1524 KSYTLIEG

-1589 TAAETSVTFNVKCE
+1589 TAAETRVTFNAKCE

-1613 KGEEVFADVVY
+1613 KGEEVFEDVVY
-1624 NDIPYGTNTPAFGTK
+1624 KDIPYGTSTPAFGTK
-1639 DPTRKGYKFLGWE
+1639 DPTREGYKFVGWE
-1652 PVVADTVT
+1652 PEVAETVT
-1660 ENATYVAQWEK
+1660 KNVTYTAKWEK
-1671 LYTVTYTDGAK
+1671 LYTVTYTDGVK
-1682 GKAFEDQ
+1682 GKAFKDQ

-1709 KGYKFLGWEPVVADT
+1709 KGYKFAGWEPEVSET

-1729 TYTAP
+1729 TYTAQWEELYT
-1734 VGRTLHRYLHRRRE
+1734 VTYTD
-1748 GQGVQGS
+1748 GVKGKAFKDQVYKDLETGTDTPKFDGKPKRSGYTFTGWSPKVTDTVTKDVTYVAQWKSVKNGKDNVPKTGDSEIVMVLGS
-1755 GLQRS
+1755 VLLFSFCGAAAVSVYDRKRKHF

>member
-1 MVCAEFS
+1 MDRQMKGEYFKMKNHGLRRIFSLFLALFMVFTLLPTTALAED
-8 VCFWHCSW
+8 
-16 SSHFCPRLRWQRI
+16 
-29 RRGLTKPSPRP
+29 T
-40 SQWTGTRR
+40 TGADGTQ
-48 RPIPPAQEQPKNENP
+48 PKTVAVDGGEKKTDPPAQEQPKNENP
-63 PAPEEPKT
+63 PAPEDPKT

-81 GAVFDNEVHS
+81 GAVFDNDVHS

-137 KTGPRRVTLPTI
+137 KTNARRVPLPTI
-149 PGPDVDLAAL
+149 PKPDPAPADLN
-159 DTGHKIDVRF
+159 TGHKIDVRF

-209 IAISDIKAAASR
+209 IAISDIKAAAGR

-251 TACNKGSTI
+251 TACNKGTTI

-292 WSTTDAS
+292 WSTTDAA

-312 TREGYVFKGWKAKD
+312 TREGYVFKGWKAND
-326 GADTIYAGGA
+326 GSDTIYTGGMTCA
-336 LCSVSQ
+336 VSQ
-342 QGNDVVKNGNTW
+342 YGNDVVKNGNTW
-354 TRTLYAVWEEAVPS
+354 TRTLYAVWEEA
-368 KPEWSDIRRE
+368 
-378 MQKVSVHVT
+378 T
-387 CINPDVNHTEKTYSY
+387 
-402 KESNDDTIGS
+402 
-412 VQDSAGSYTCTVTV
+412 
-426 HLGRYRLQYNQD
+426 
-438 FNREHEFASSLTAD
+438 
-452 VVLQYNGTGWV
+452 
-463 IASALPLELKL
+463 
-474 TCGSAPTPNPPGSD
+474 
-488 VLNSLKV
+488 
-495 LVKCDSKTYHFE
+495 
-507 KPYKMDDGDYRLEKV
+507 
-522 DDNTYTVIVL
+522 
-532 ADKYV
+532 
-537 EKYNAVYPGHT
+537 
-548 LFDNNTKTIK
+548 
-558 LVYRYGAWTVVGSNG
+558 
-573 VTFNVSCEQKYTV
+573 
-586 TYTDGVDGEVIF
+586 
-598 ADQVSYKK
+598 
-606 PGEKTPKFRGT
+606 
-617 PTRTGYKFI
+617 
-626 GWEPAVVGTVTA
+626 
-638 NATYTAQWVSISD
+638 
-651 LDPAPELVS
+651 
-660 SLYMNFQCTNENASH
+660 
-675 DHRSEMIAIGY
+675 
-686 GIGAGGVIV
+686 
-695 TDAAGNPVYNKDGNI
+695 
-710 TAVITFYQDS
+710 
-720 GFLNEYNKRTGV
+720 
-732 AHRYADYEPKT
+732 
-743 KSVDGVLIGEVFH
+743 
-756 MYKKDYPVVFDV
+756 
-768 VCGSLYTVT
+768 
-777 YKDGTNG
+777 
-784 TVFADDVHSN
+784 
-794 LNANA
+794 
-799 ATPAFVGGT
+799 
-808 PTRPGYVFTGWNPAV
+808 
-823 AATVTGNAT
+823 
-832 YTAVWEKDANGNGKP
+832 
-847 DKDEEKYTVTYT
+847 
-859 DGVEN
+859 
-864 EEIFADET
+864 
-872 YSDLLS
+872 
-878 GTATPA
+878 
-884 FNGTPTRKGYAFTGW
+884 
-899 NPAVAATVTGNATY
+899 
-913 AAVWEEAAP
+913 P
-922 PKPDKPTPPTD
+922 PKPDKPTAPG
-933 EIGGATVAV
+933 E
-942 KCITGHGDL
+942 GDL
-951 SWKIDSSTFTVG
+951 SGLIDNITVNCTNG
-963 EVTGDDTTGYTCTV
+963 KAAHELKTKGYTLISGSYTTSEVAGDAENGYTYTVTINSQKYVEQFDTDTGAAHDPKGVNATVTLKYTDNGWTVTNGAPVVFDVACVTEIVPPTKPGAEDLAKLEAPVEVACTTKPETHTAASFALIDGTYNIGDVSGNETDGYTCDIIITADEYV
-977 TVQAEVYVNAFNS
+977 TKYNTDF
-990 DKKAN
+990 
-995 GVKHTL
+995 GKHTL
-1001 ADDAEKTFTMTYVN
+1001 TGDNTKPLTLKYVEGRWVVN
-1015 GAWTGP
+1015 DP
-1021 TNPAVTFEVKCEEE
+1021 VTFPVECEEE
-1035 LVPVHLVIYRN
+1035 LFPVHLVIYRN

-1054 DVALESQP
+1054 DIALESQP

-1085 GWYDDGAWNN
+1085 GWYDDGLFNI
-1095 YKANPAN
+1095 YKSDPAN

-1155 ALFGSTLPTADAPT
+1155 APFGSTLPTADAPT

-1213 TDGVDGEAFADQA
+1213 TDGVNGEAFADQA

-1236 AFEGTPTRKGF
+1236 AFEGTPARKGF

-1256 AETVTEDV
+1256 AETVTDNA

-1308 GEYTASNVMGTAAD
+1308 GEYTVSNVMGTAAD

-1397 GRGVKIVCDNQNVKH
+1397 GRGVKIVCDNQNVNH
-1412 GGKDYKPT
+1412 WGKDYKPT

-1469 KTVELKWDGE
+1469 KAVELKWNGE

-1524 KSYTLIED
+1524 KSYTLIEG

-1613 KGEEVFADVVY
+1613 KGEEVFEDVVY
-1624 NDIPYGTNTPAFGTK
+1624 KDIPYGTSTPAFGTK
-1639 DPTRKGYKFLGWE
+1639 DPTREGYKFVGWE
-1652 PVVADTVT
+1652 PEVAETVT
-1660 ENATYVAQWEK
+1660 KDVTYTAKWEK

-1682 GKAFEDQ
+1682 GKAFKDQ
-1689 VFTDL
+1689 VYKDL
-1694 ESGTKTPEFNGTPTR
+1694 ESGADTPKFDGKPTR
-1709 KGYKFLGWEPVVADT
+1709 KGYTFTGWSPKVTDT
-1724 VTENV
+1724 VTKDV
-1729 TYTAP
+1729 TYVAQWKSVKNGKDNIPKTGDSEI
-1734 VGRTLHRYLHRRRE
+1734 VMVL
-1748 GQGVQGS
+1748 GS
-1755 GLQRS
+1755 VLLFSFCGAAAVSVYDRKRKHF

>member
-1 MVCAEFS
+1 MDRQMKGEYFKMKNHGLRRIFSLFLALFMVFTLLPTTALAED
-8 VCFWHCSW
+8 
-16 SSHFCPRLRWQRI
+16 
-29 RRGLTKPSPRP
+29 T
-40 SQWTGTRR
+40 TGADETQ
-48 RPIPPAQEQPKNENP
+48 PKTVVVDEGEKKTDPPAQEQPNNENP

-71 FTVTYTDGVG
+71 FTVTYTDGAD
-81 GAVFDNEVHS
+81 GAVFADKVYS
-91 NLPSGT
+91 NLSSGT
-97 ATPAFSGSLAREGY
+97 PTPAFDGTLAREGY

-116 NPAVAET
+116 NPTVAGT

-137 KTGPRRVTLPTI
+137 KTSARRVTLPTI
-149 PGPDVDLAAL
+149 PGPDVDPAAL

-292 WSTTDAS
+292 WSTTDAA

-326 GADTIYAGGA
+326 GSDTIYTGGT

-354 TRTLYAVWEEAVPS
+354 TRTLYAVWEEAAPPMPD
-368 KPEWSDIRRE
+368 KPTAPGEGDLSGLIGNI
-378 MQKVSVHVT
+378 T
-387 CINPDVNHTEKTYSY
+387 VNCTNGKAAHELKAKGYTLIS
-402 KESNDDTIGS
+402 
-412 VQDSAGSYTCTVTV
+412 GSYTTNEVA
-426 HLGRYRLQYNQD
+426 GD
-438 FNREHEFASSLTAD
+438 AE
-452 VVLQYNGTGWV
+452 NG
-463 IASALPLELKL
+463 
-474 TCGSAPTPNPPGSD
+474 
-488 VLNSLKV
+488 
-495 LVKCDSKTYHFE
+495 Y
-507 KPYKMDDGDYRLEKV
+507 
-522 DDNTYTVIVL
+522 TYTVTINSQ
-532 ADKYV
+532 KYV
-537 EKYNAVYPGHT
+537 EQFDTDTGAAHDPKGVNATVTLKYT
-548 LFDNNTKTIK
+548 DN
-558 LVYRYGAWTVVGSNG
+558 GWTVES
-573 VTFNVSCEQKYTV
+573 
-586 TYTDGVDGEVIF
+586 
-598 ADQVSYKK
+598 
-606 PGEKTPKFRGT
+606 
-617 PTRTGYKFI
+617 
-626 GWEPAVVGTVTA
+626 
-638 NATYTAQWVSISD
+638 
-651 LDPAPELVS
+651 
-660 SLYMNFQCTNENASH
+660 
-675 DHRSEMIAIGY
+675 
-686 GIGAGGVIV
+686 GA
-695 TDAAGNPVYNKDGNI
+695 
-710 TAVITFYQDS
+710 
-720 GFLNEYNKRTGV
+720 
-732 AHRYADYEPKT
+732 
-743 KSVDGVLIGEVFH
+743 
-756 MYKKDYPVVFDV
+756 PVVFDV
-768 VCGSLYTVT
+768 ACVT
-777 YKDGTNG
+777 EIVPPAKPGVEDL
-784 TVFADDVHSN
+784 SN
-794 LNANA
+794 LKAPVDVTCTTKPETHA
-799 ATPAFVGGT
+799 AVHFSLRGGT
-808 PTRPGYVFTGWNPAV
+808 YTIGDV
-823 AATVTGNAT
+823 AGN
-832 YTAVWEKDANGNGKP
+832 E
-847 DKDEEKYTVTYT
+847 T
-859 DGVEN
+859 D
-864 EEIFADET
+864 
-872 YSDLLS
+872 
-878 GTATPA
+878 
-884 FNGTPTRKGYAFTGW
+884 
-899 NPAVAATVTGNATY
+899 
-913 AAVWEEAAP
+913 
-922 PKPDKPTPPTD
+922 
-933 EIGGATVAV
+933 
-942 KCITGHGDL
+942 
-951 SWKIDSSTFTVG
+951 
-963 EVTGDDTTGYTCTV
+963 GYTCDITV
-977 TVQAEVYVNAFNS
+977 TADKYVARYNM
-990 DKKAN
+990 DY
-995 GVKHTL
+995 GKHTL
-1001 ADDAEKTFTMTYVN
+1001 TGDNTKTLTLKYVE
-1015 GAWTGP
+1015 GQW
-1021 TNPAVTFEVKCEEE
+1021 AVDTPITFPVECEED
-1035 LVPVHLVIYRN
+1035 LFPVHLVIYRN
-1046 GDTSKAYK
+1046 GNTTTAYK
-1054 DVALESQP
+1054 DIVLESQP

-1085 GWYDDGAWNN
+1085 GWYDDGLFNI
-1095 YKANPAN
+1095 YKSDPAN

-1213 TDGVDGEAFADQA
+1213 TDGVNGEAFADQA

-1236 AFEGTPTRKGF
+1236 AFEGTPARAGYKFLGWEPTVAETVTENATYVAQWEKLYTVTYTDGVDGKAFKDDVHSDLEKDTPTPAFSGGTPTRKGF

-1256 AETVTEDV
+1256 AETVTKDV

-1281 GAIGRGVAVVC
+1281 NAIGRGVAVVC
-1292 DNQNVK
+1292 DNQNVN
-1298 HGAKAYKVTL
+1298 HGEKKYKPTL
-1308 GEYTASNVMGTAAD
+1308 GEYTVSAVMGTAAD

-1327 VTVRAAKFIEK
+1327 VTVKAAKFIEK
-1338 YSSDMS
+1338 YNSDMG

-1458 THALIVGEQAE
+1458 THALIVGEQPE

-1499 PTYDELKGL
+1499 PTYDDLKEL
-1508 GINAKV
+1508 GIDAKV
-1514 DCTTTTAHNG
+1514 HCATTTAHTDAT
-1524 KSYTLIED
+1524 YALIGG
-1532 TYNVSDPE
+1532 TYEISDPA
-1540 RKGTAYTCI
+1540 RKGTVYTCT
-1549 LTVNA
+1549 LTVKA

-1624 NDIPYGTNTPAFGTK
+1624 KDIPYGTSTPAFGTK
-1639 DPTRKGYKFLGWE
+1639 DPTREGYKFVGWE
-1652 PVVADTVT
+1652 PEVAETVT
-1660 ENATYVAQWEK
+1660 KNVTYTAKWEE
-1671 LYTVTYTDGAK
+1671 LYTVTYTDGVK
-1682 GKAFEDQ
+1682 GKAFKDQ
-1689 VFTDL
+1689 VYKDL
-1694 ESGTKTPEFNGTPTR
+1694 ESGTDTPKFDGKPTR
-1709 KGYKFLGWEPVVADT
+1709 KGYTFTGWSPKVTDT
-1724 VTENV
+1724 VTKDV
-1729 TYTAP
+1729 TYVAQWKSVKNGKDNIPKTGDSEI
-1734 VGRTLHRYLHRRRE
+1734 VMVL
-1748 GQGVQGS
+1748 GS
-1755 GLQRS
+1755 VLLFSFCGAAAVSVYDRKRKHF

>member
-1 MVCAEFS
+1 MMKNHGLRRIFSLFLALFMVFTLLPTTALAED
-8 VCFWHCSW
+8 
-16 SSHFCPRLRWQRI
+16 
-29 RRGLTKPSPRP
+29 T
-40 SQWTGTRR
+40 TGADET
-48 RPIPPAQEQPKNENP
+48 PPKTVVVNEGEKKTDPPAQEQPMNENP

-71 FTVTYTDGVG
+71 FTVTYTDGAD
-81 GAVFDNEVHS
+81 GAVFPNQVS
-91 NLPSGT
+91 NLPAGT
-97 ATPAFSGSLAREGY
+97 ATPAFSGTLARDGY

-123 VTADVTYAAKWEEG
+123 VTANVTYVAQWEAG
-137 KTGPRRVTLPTI
+137 KTSARRVTLPTI
-149 PGPDVDLAAL
+149 PEPDIAPAAL
-159 DTGHKIDVRF
+159 NTGHKIDVRF

-209 IAISDIKAAASR
+209 IAISDIKAAAGR

-274 YTLNYDANGGTGA
+274 YTLNYDANGGIGA

-312 TREGYVFKGWKAKD
+312 TREGYVFKGWKAND
-326 GADTIYAGGA
+326 GSDTIYTGGMTCA
-336 LCSVSQ
+336 VSQ
-342 QGNDVVKNGNTW
+342 YGNDVVKNGNTW
-354 TRTLYAVWEEAVPS
+354 TRTLYAVWEEA
-368 KPEWSDIRRE
+368 
-378 MQKVSVHVT
+378 T
-387 CINPDVNHTEKTYSY
+387 
-402 KESNDDTIGS
+402 
-412 VQDSAGSYTCTVTV
+412 
-426 HLGRYRLQYNQD
+426 
-438 FNREHEFASSLTAD
+438 
-452 VVLQYNGTGWV
+452 
-463 IASALPLELKL
+463 
-474 TCGSAPTPNPPGSD
+474 
-488 VLNSLKV
+488 
-495 LVKCDSKTYHFE
+495 
-507 KPYKMDDGDYRLEKV
+507 
-522 DDNTYTVIVL
+522 
-532 ADKYV
+532 
-537 EKYNAVYPGHT
+537 
-548 LFDNNTKTIK
+548 
-558 LVYRYGAWTVVGSNG
+558 
-573 VTFNVSCEQKYTV
+573 
-586 TYTDGVDGEVIF
+586 
-598 ADQVSYKK
+598 
-606 PGEKTPKFRGT
+606 
-617 PTRTGYKFI
+617 
-626 GWEPAVVGTVTA
+626 
-638 NATYTAQWVSISD
+638 
-651 LDPAPELVS
+651 
-660 SLYMNFQCTNENASH
+660 
-675 DHRSEMIAIGY
+675 
-686 GIGAGGVIV
+686 
-695 TDAAGNPVYNKDGNI
+695 
-710 TAVITFYQDS
+710 
-720 GFLNEYNKRTGV
+720 
-732 AHRYADYEPKT
+732 
-743 KSVDGVLIGEVFH
+743 
-756 MYKKDYPVVFDV
+756 
-768 VCGSLYTVT
+768 
-777 YKDGTNG
+777 
-784 TVFADDVHSN
+784 
-794 LNANA
+794 
-799 ATPAFVGGT
+799 
-808 PTRPGYVFTGWNPAV
+808 
-823 AATVTGNAT
+823 
-832 YTAVWEKDANGNGKP
+832 
-847 DKDEEKYTVTYT
+847 
-859 DGVEN
+859 
-864 EEIFADET
+864 
-872 YSDLLS
+872 
-878 GTATPA
+878 
-884 FNGTPTRKGYAFTGW
+884 
-899 NPAVAATVTGNATY
+899 
-913 AAVWEEAAP
+913 P
-922 PKPDKPTPPTD
+922 PKPDKPTAPG
-933 EIGGATVAV
+933 E
-942 KCITGHGDL
+942 GDL
-951 SWKIDSSTFTVG
+951 SGLIGNITVNCTNG
-963 EVTGDDTTGYTCTV
+963 KAAHELKAKGYTLISGSYTTNEVAGDAENGYTYTVTINSQKYVEQFDADTGATHDPKDASATVTLKYTDNGWTVTSGTPVVFNVACVTEIVPPAKPGAEDLAKLEAPVEVACTTKPETHNAARFPLIEGTYNIGDVSGNETDGYTCDIIITADEYV
-977 TVQAEVYVNAFNS
+977 TKYNTDF
-990 DKKAN
+990 
-995 GVKHTL
+995 GKHTL
-1001 ADDAEKTFTMTYVN
+1001 TGDNTKTLTLKYVE
-1015 GAWTGP
+1015 GQW
-1021 TNPAVTFEVKCEEE
+1021 AVDTPITFPVECEED
-1035 LVPVHLVIYRN
+1035 LFPVHLVIYRN
-1046 GDTSKAYK
+1046 GNTTTAYK
-1054 DVALESQP
+1054 DIALESQP

-1085 GWYDDGAWNN
+1085 GWYDDGLFNI
-1095 YKANPAN
+1095 YKSDPAN

-1155 ALFGSTLPTADAPT
+1155 APFGSTLPTADAPT

-1213 TDGVDGEAFADQA
+1213 TDGVNGEAFADQA

-1236 AFEGTPTRKGF
+1236 AFEGTPARAGYKFLGWEPTVAETVTENTTYVAQWEKLYTVTYTDGVDGKAFKDDVHSDLEKDTPTPAFSGDTPTRKGF

-1292 DNQNVK
+1292 DNQNVN
-1298 HGAKAYKVTL
+1298 HGEKKYKPTL
-1308 GEYTASNVMGTAAD
+1308 GEYTVSNVMGTAAD

-1338 YSSDMS
+1338 YSSDMG

-1397 GRGVKIVCDNQNVKH
+1397 GRGVKIVCDNQNVNH
-1412 GGKDYKPT
+1412 WGKDYKPT

-1469 KTVELKWDGE
+1469 KAVELKWNGE

-1624 NDIPYGTNTPAFGTK
+1624 KDIPYGTSTPAFGTK
-1639 DPTRKGYKFLGWE
+1639 DPTREGYKFVGWE
-1652 PVVADTVT
+1652 PEVAETVT
-1660 ENATYVAQWEK
+1660 KDVTYTAKWEK
-1671 LYTVTYTDGAK
+1671 LYTVTYTDGVK
-1682 GKAFEDQ
+1682 GKAFKDQ
-1689 VFTDL
+1689 VYKDL
-1694 ESGTKTPEFNGTPTR
+1694 ESGTDTPKFDGKPTR
-1709 KGYKFLGWEPVVADT
+1709 KGYTFTGWSPKVTDT
-1724 VTENV
+1724 VTKDV
-1729 TYTAP
+1729 TYVAQWKSVKNGKDNIPKTGDSEI
-1734 VGRTLHRYLHRRRE
+1734 VMVL
-1748 GQGVQGS
+1748 GS
-1755 GLQRS
+1755 VLLFSFCGAAAVSVYDRKRKHF

>member
-1 MVCAEFS
+1 MQTVCASGMDRQMKGEYFKMKNHGLRRIFS
-8 VCFWHCSW
+8 LFLALFMVFTLL
-16 SSHFCPRLRWQRI
+16 PTTALAED
-29 RRGLTKPSPRP
+29 T
-40 SQWTGTRR
+40 TGADETQ
-48 RPIPPAQEQPKNENP
+48 PKTVVVNEGEKKTDPPAQEQPKNENP

-71 FTVTYTDGVG
+71 FTVTYTDGAD
-81 GAVFDNEVHS
+81 GAVFPNQVS
-91 NLPSGT
+91 NLPAGT
-97 ATPAFSGSLAREGY
+97 ATPAFSGTLARDGY

-123 VTADVTYAAKWEEG
+123 VTADVTYVAQWEAG
-137 KTGPRRVTLPTI
+137 KTNPRRVTVPPI
-149 PGPDVDLAAL
+149 PDPGVAPAAL
-159 DTGHKIDVRF
+159 NTGHKIDVRF
-169 TVLYVGDE
+169 TVLYVGSE
-177 FNIGYNYGSSEKTK
+177 FNIGYNYGSSEKTQ

-305 TVKNTIP
+305 TVKNTVP
-312 TREGYVFKGWKAKD
+312 TREGYVFKGWKAND
-326 GADTIYAGGA
+326 GSDTIYTGGMTCA
-336 LCSVSQ
+336 VSQ
-342 QGNDVVKNGNTW
+342 YGNDVVKNGNTW
-354 TRTLYAVWEEAVPS
+354 TRTLYAVWEEA
-368 KPEWSDIRRE
+368 
-378 MQKVSVHVT
+378 T
-387 CINPDVNHTEKTYSY
+387 
-402 KESNDDTIGS
+402 
-412 VQDSAGSYTCTVTV
+412 
-426 HLGRYRLQYNQD
+426 
-438 FNREHEFASSLTAD
+438 
-452 VVLQYNGTGWV
+452 
-463 IASALPLELKL
+463 
-474 TCGSAPTPNPPGSD
+474 
-488 VLNSLKV
+488 
-495 LVKCDSKTYHFE
+495 
-507 KPYKMDDGDYRLEKV
+507 
-522 DDNTYTVIVL
+522 
-532 ADKYV
+532 
-537 EKYNAVYPGHT
+537 
-548 LFDNNTKTIK
+548 
-558 LVYRYGAWTVVGSNG
+558 
-573 VTFNVSCEQKYTV
+573 
-586 TYTDGVDGEVIF
+586 
-598 ADQVSYKK
+598 
-606 PGEKTPKFRGT
+606 
-617 PTRTGYKFI
+617 
-626 GWEPAVVGTVTA
+626 
-638 NATYTAQWVSISD
+638 
-651 LDPAPELVS
+651 
-660 SLYMNFQCTNENASH
+660 
-675 DHRSEMIAIGY
+675 
-686 GIGAGGVIV
+686 
-695 TDAAGNPVYNKDGNI
+695 
-710 TAVITFYQDS
+710 
-720 GFLNEYNKRTGV
+720 
-732 AHRYADYEPKT
+732 
-743 KSVDGVLIGEVFH
+743 
-756 MYKKDYPVVFDV
+756 
-768 VCGSLYTVT
+768 
-777 YKDGTNG
+777 
-784 TVFADDVHSN
+784 
-794 LNANA
+794 
-799 ATPAFVGGT
+799 
-808 PTRPGYVFTGWNPAV
+808 
-823 AATVTGNAT
+823 
-832 YTAVWEKDANGNGKP
+832 
-847 DKDEEKYTVTYT
+847 
-859 DGVEN
+859 
-864 EEIFADET
+864 
-872 YSDLLS
+872 
-878 GTATPA
+878 
-884 FNGTPTRKGYAFTGW
+884 
-899 NPAVAATVTGNATY
+899 
-913 AAVWEEAAP
+913 P
-922 PKPDKPTPPTD
+922 PKPDKPTAPG
-933 EIGGATVAV
+933 E
-942 KCITGHGDL
+942 GDL
-951 SWKIDSSTFTVG
+951 SGLIDNITVNCTNG
-963 EVTGDDTTGYTCTV
+963 KAAHELKTKGYTLISGSYTTSEVAGDAENGYTYTVTINSQKYVEQFDTDTGAAHDPKGVNATVTLKYTDNGWTVESGAPVVFDVACVTEIVPPTKPGAEDLAKLEAPVEVACTTKPETHTAASFALIEGTYNIGDVSGNETDGYTCDIIITADEYV
-977 TVQAEVYVNAFNS
+977 TKYNTDF
-990 DKKAN
+990 
-995 GVKHTL
+995 GKHTL
-1001 ADDAEKTFTMTYVN
+1001 TGDNTKPLTLKYVEGRWVVN
-1015 GAWTGP
+1015 DP
-1021 TNPAVTFEVKCEEE
+1021 VTFPVECEEE
-1035 LVPVHLVIYRN
+1035 LFPVHLVIYRN

-1054 DVALESQP
+1054 DIALESQP

-1085 GWYDDGAWNN
+1085 GWYDDGLFNI
-1095 YKANPAN
+1095 YKSDPAN

-1213 TDGVDGEAFADQA
+1213 TDGVNGEAFADQA

-1236 AFEGTPTRKGF
+1236 AFEGTPARKGF
-1247 VFDGWNPEV
+1247 VFDGWTPEV
-1256 AETVTEDV
+1256 AETVTDNA

-1292 DNQNVK
+1292 DNQNVN
-1298 HGAKAYKVTL
+1298 HGEKKYKPTL
-1308 GEYTASNVMGTAAD
+1308 GEYTVSNVMGTAAD

-1397 GRGVKIVCDNQNVKH
+1397 GRGVKIVCDNQNVNH
-1412 GGKDYKPT
+1412 WGKDYKPT

-1624 NDIPYGTNTPAFGTK
+1624 KDIPYGTSTPAFGTK
-1639 DPTRKGYKFLGWE
+1639 DPTREGYKFVGWE
-1652 PVVADTVT
+1652 PEVAETVT
-1660 ENATYVAQWEK
+1660 KDVTYTAKWEK
-1671 LYTVTYTDGAK
+1671 LYTVTYTDGVK
-1682 GKAFEDQ
+1682 GKAFKDQ
-1689 VFTDL
+1689 VYSDL
-1694 ESGTKTPEFNGTPTR
+1694 ESGTDTPKFDGKPTR
-1709 KGYKFLGWEPVVADT
+1709 KGYTFTGWSPKVTDT
-1724 VTENV
+1724 VTKDV
-1729 TYTAP
+1729 TYVAQWKSVKNGKDNIPKTGDSEI
-1734 VGRTLHRYLHRRRE
+1734 VMVL
-1748 GQGVQGS
+1748 GS
-1755 GLQRS
+1755 VLLFSFCGAAAVSVYDRKRKHF